1 MKFMSIDIE
10 TYSDIDINKAGVY
23 RYVDTDAFKILL
35 FAYSV
40 DGGPVQ
46 LIDLTRGDSIPK
58 EIVKAL
64 SDKSVTKWAYNANFE
79 RVALSRFLG
88 MPTGQYLDPEG
99 WKCSMVWAATLGLPM
114 GLAKVGEVL
123 ALDKQKMS
131 EGRGL
136 IYKFC
141 KPDKKTGQRVMP
153 EEFPE
158 DWETFRR
165 YNIRDV
171 ETEMGIQK
179 MISPFPCS
187 DELWQEYWTD
197 QRINDRGVEVDLTLA
212 KNAVAMDAEISEN
225 LMEKMR
231 SLTGIDN
238 PRSTSQLDMWLREH
252 GCDMVSLGKKDVA
265 QVIEETDDPLIRK
278 VLSLRLLIAKSS
290 VKKYTK
296 MLDATCSDG
305 RARGMFQFYG
315 AMRTGR
321 FAGRLLQLQNLPQ
334 NHIENIELVREL
346 ARRGD
351 LEALSVMF
359 DSVPD
364 ILSQLIRTAFVA
376 REGSRFIVADFS
388 AIEARVIAWLAG
400 EEWRMKAFADG
411 KDIYCA
417 SASAMFG
424 VPVVKHGING
434 ELRQKG
440 KVAELACIA
449 EGQLV
454 LTNHGEKTIE
464 TVTTD
469 DLVWDGEQWVAHE
482 GVIYRGIKEVMTY
495 EGLTATPDH
504 LVYVEGQK
512 EPMDFRIA
520 TTRRAHLIQTAA
532 RGAALWLGE
541 DHISREKMERK
552 IQPLLRADRMH
563 RMPRE
568 TMDRAEQSN
577 CGKIERL
584 PELLTEESYTALAR
598 QETNSSQTEM
608 HKSKGRQLQKLRR
621 QRDRVQVRV
630 CHRRGTIHSRK
641 YGTSTQGIRT
651 RSYRYQWQ
659 LRARKSEIYI
669 AQREP
674 SEQALNRSESL
685 GPEILAVQLQR
696 SNTQA
701 ETRVDQTAD
710 HSGREESCQKE
721 TQVLATYSGK
731 TRVYDIRNAGPHHR
745 YTVSGKLV
753 HNCGYGGSVGALKA
767 FGADKMGLTETE
779 MQSIVD
785 NWRASSPRIV
795 QLWWNVDRAIK
806 QTLEDG
812 TTHRTHGLM
821 FSLQKGILFI
831 RLPSGRSLAY
841 VKPRLIDGKITY
853 EGVSSNKGWAR
864 LESYGPKFV
873 ENCLAEGT
881 QVLTDRGWIEIQNV
895 TTKDA
900 LWDGEQWV
908 SHEGLINKGIQEV
921 INIDGALMTPDHKVL
936 TQEGWK
942 NAPSCK
948 GLKRYEVKQP
958 NSDRVRRVER
968 EEIPVEGKMRL
979 WERVHH
985 DCRAFFRR
993 KAEILRLLE
1002 RKANKHCKRNP
1013 QALQTPFIPC
1023 LAFNEGTLHGSYSS
1037 SLGQLWRQ
1045 GNQSLRQMA
1054 RIIREF
1060 LGGYVTNLP
1069 ERANAGQNRR
1079 EWELHSRE
1087 LQMGGLQNPV
1097 QKQTSKYTD
1106 RYTLGQDNCERG
1118 CRSFRNRGHNA
1129 PLQNTAWLDDRYL
1142 VRKTGLKKQVYD
1154 LKNAGPNHRFTIKTE
1169 AGPMIVH
1176 NCVQAISRD
1185 LLLNAMKQVGPDAR
1199 ICMHIHDELVIEA
1212 DSSVKLDDI
1221 CKKMAQVPEWA
1232 DGLLLR
1238 ADGYETKFYLK
1249 D

>member
-1 MKFMSIDIE
+1 MRFMSIDIE

-64 SDKSVTKWAYNANFE
+64 SDKSVAKWAYNANFE

-123 ALDKQKMS
+123 TLDKQKMS

-153 EEFPE
+153 EAFPE

-212 KNAVAMDAEISEN
+212 RNAVAMDAEISKN

-231 SLTGIDN
+231 SLTCIDN
-238 PRSTSQLDMWLREH
+238 PRSTSQLDLWLREH
-252 GCDMVSLGKKDVA
+252 GCAMVSLGKKDVA

-278 VLSLRLLIAKSS
+278 VLSLRLLISKSS

-400 EEWRMKAFADG
+400 EEWRMKAFAEG

-440 KVAELACIA
+440 KVAELA
-449 EGQLV
+449 
-454 LTNHGEKTIE
+454 
-464 TVTTD
+464 
-469 DLVWDGEQWVAHE
+469 
-482 GVIYRGIKEVMTY
+482 
-495 EGLTATPDH
+495 
-504 LVYVEGQK
+504 
-512 EPMDFRIA
+512 
-520 TTRRAHLIQTAA
+520 
-532 RGAALWLGE
+532 
-541 DHISREKMERK
+541 
-552 IQPLLRADRMH
+552 
-563 RMPRE
+563 
-568 TMDRAEQSN
+568 
-577 CGKIERL
+577 
-584 PELLTEESYTALAR
+584 
-598 QETNSSQTEM
+598 
-608 HKSKGRQLQKLRR
+608 
-621 QRDRVQVRV
+621 
-630 CHRRGTIHSRK
+630 
-641 YGTSTQGIRT
+641 
-651 RSYRYQWQ
+651 
-659 LRARKSEIYI
+659 
-669 AQREP
+669 
-674 SEQALNRSESL
+674 
-685 GPEILAVQLQR
+685 
-696 SNTQA
+696 
-701 ETRVDQTAD
+701 
-710 HSGREESCQKE
+710 
-721 TQVLATYSGK
+721 
-731 TRVYDIRNAGPHHR
+731 
-745 YTVSGKLV
+745 
-753 HNCGYGGSVGALKA
+753 CGYGGSVGALKA

-873 ENCLAEGT
+873 ENCLSEGT

-921 INIDGALMTPDHKVL
+921 ISIDGVLMTPDHKVL
-936 TQEGWK
+936 TKDGWK
-942 NAPSCK
+942 TASSCS
-948 GLKRYEVKQP
+948 GLEK
-958 NSDRVRRVER
+958 
-968 EEIPVEGKMRL
+968 
-979 WERVHH
+979 
-985 DCRAFFRR
+985 
-993 KAEILRLLE
+993 
-1002 RKANKHCKRNP
+1002 
-1013 QALQTPFIPC
+1013 
-1023 LAFNEGTLHGSYSS
+1023 
-1037 SLGQLWRQ
+1037 LG
-1045 GNQSLRQMA
+1045 
-1054 RIIREF
+1054 
-1060 LGGYVTNLP
+1060 
-1069 ERANAGQNRR
+1069 
-1079 EWELHSRE
+1079 
-1087 LQMGGLQNPV
+1087 
-1097 QKQTSKYTD
+1097 
-1106 RYTLGQDNCERG
+1106 RG
-1118 CRSFRNRGHNA
+1118 
-1129 PLQNTAWLDDRYL
+1129 DRYL

-1169 AGPMIVH
+1169 AGSMIVH
-1176 NCVQAISRD
+1176 NCVQGISRD
-1185 LLLNAMKQVGPDAR
+1185 LLLNAMKQVGPEVR

-1221 CKKMAQVPEWA
+1221 CQKMAQVPEWA
-1232 DGLLLR
+1232 EGLLLR

>member
-10 TYSDIDINKAGVY
+10 SYSDIDINKAGVY
-23 RYVDTDAFKILL
+23 RYVDTEEFKILL

-123 ALDKQKMS
+123 SLDKQKMS

-141 KPDKKTGQRVMP
+141 KPDKKTGHRVMP

-212 KNAVAMDAEISEN
+212 KNAVAMDAEISEK

-231 SLTGIDN
+231 ALTGIDN

-278 VLSLRLLIAKSS
+278 VLSLRLLISKSS

-334 NHIENIELVREL
+334 NHIENIGLVREL

-351 LEALSVMF
+351 LDALSVMF

-400 EEWRMKAFADG
+400 EEWRMRAFAEG

-424 VPVVKHGING
+424 VPVVKHGVNG

-440 KVAELACIA
+440 KVAELA
-449 EGQLV
+449 
-454 LTNHGEKTIE
+454 
-464 TVTTD
+464 
-469 DLVWDGEQWVAHE
+469 
-482 GVIYRGIKEVMTY
+482 
-495 EGLTATPDH
+495 
-504 LVYVEGQK
+504 
-512 EPMDFRIA
+512 
-520 TTRRAHLIQTAA
+520 
-532 RGAALWLGE
+532 
-541 DHISREKMERK
+541 
-552 IQPLLRADRMH
+552 
-563 RMPRE
+563 
-568 TMDRAEQSN
+568 
-577 CGKIERL
+577 
-584 PELLTEESYTALAR
+584 
-598 QETNSSQTEM
+598 
-608 HKSKGRQLQKLRR
+608 
-621 QRDRVQVRV
+621 
-630 CHRRGTIHSRK
+630 
-641 YGTSTQGIRT
+641 
-651 RSYRYQWQ
+651 
-659 LRARKSEIYI
+659 
-669 AQREP
+669 
-674 SEQALNRSESL
+674 
-685 GPEILAVQLQR
+685 
-696 SNTQA
+696 
-701 ETRVDQTAD
+701 
-710 HSGREESCQKE
+710 
-721 TQVLATYSGK
+721 
-731 TRVYDIRNAGPHHR
+731 
-745 YTVSGKLV
+745 
-753 HNCGYGGSVGALKA
+753 CGYGGSVGALKA

-795 QLWWNVDRAIK
+795 QLWWDVDRAIK

-908 SHEGLINKGIQEV
+908 SHDGLINKGIQEV
-921 INIDGALMTPDHKVL
+921 INIDGALMTPDHRVL

-942 NAPSCK
+942 NASSCS
-948 GLKRYEVKQP
+948 GLEK
-958 NSDRVRRVER
+958 
-968 EEIPVEGKMRL
+968 
-979 WERVHH
+979 
-985 DCRAFFRR
+985 
-993 KAEILRLLE
+993 
-1002 RKANKHCKRNP
+1002 
-1013 QALQTPFIPC
+1013 
-1023 LAFNEGTLHGSYSS
+1023 
-1037 SLGQLWRQ
+1037 LG
-1045 GNQSLRQMA
+1045 
-1054 RIIREF
+1054 
-1060 LGGYVTNLP
+1060 
-1069 ERANAGQNRR
+1069 
-1079 EWELHSRE
+1079 
-1087 LQMGGLQNPV
+1087 
-1097 QKQTSKYTD
+1097 
-1106 RYTLGQDNCERG
+1106 RG
-1118 CRSFRNRGHNA
+1118 
-1129 PLQNTAWLDDRYL
+1129 DRYL

-1176 NCVQAISRD
+1176 NCVQGISRD
-1185 LLLNAMKQVGPDAR
+1185 LLLNAMKQVGPEAR

-1212 DSSVKLDDI
+1212 DKSVKLDDI
-1221 CKKMAQVPEWA
+1221 CQKMAQVPGWA
-1232 DGLLLR
+1232 EGLLLR

>member
-1 MKFMSIDIE
+1 MSIDIE

-212 KNAVAMDAEISEN
+212 RNAVAMDAEISKK

-334 NHIENIELVREL
+334 NHIENIGLVREL

-400 EEWRMKAFADG
+400 EEWRMKAFAEG

-440 KVAELACIA
+440 KVAELA
-449 EGQLV
+449 
-454 LTNHGEKTIE
+454 
-464 TVTTD
+464 
-469 DLVWDGEQWVAHE
+469 
-482 GVIYRGIKEVMTY
+482 
-495 EGLTATPDH
+495 
-504 LVYVEGQK
+504 
-512 EPMDFRIA
+512 
-520 TTRRAHLIQTAA
+520 
-532 RGAALWLGE
+532 
-541 DHISREKMERK
+541 
-552 IQPLLRADRMH
+552 
-563 RMPRE
+563 
-568 TMDRAEQSN
+568 
-577 CGKIERL
+577 
-584 PELLTEESYTALAR
+584 
-598 QETNSSQTEM
+598 
-608 HKSKGRQLQKLRR
+608 
-621 QRDRVQVRV
+621 
-630 CHRRGTIHSRK
+630 
-641 YGTSTQGIRT
+641 
-651 RSYRYQWQ
+651 
-659 LRARKSEIYI
+659 
-669 AQREP
+669 
-674 SEQALNRSESL
+674 
-685 GPEILAVQLQR
+685 
-696 SNTQA
+696 
-701 ETRVDQTAD
+701 
-710 HSGREESCQKE
+710 
-721 TQVLATYSGK
+721 
-731 TRVYDIRNAGPHHR
+731 
-745 YTVSGKLV
+745 
-753 HNCGYGGSVGALKA
+753 CGYGGSVGALKA

-873 ENCLAEGT
+873 ENIT
-881 QVLTDRGWIEIQNV
+881 
-895 TTKDA
+895 
-900 LWDGEQWV
+900 
-908 SHEGLINKGIQEV
+908 
-921 INIDGALMTPDHKVL
+921 
-936 TQEGWK
+936 
-942 NAPSCK
+942 
-948 GLKRYEVKQP
+948 
-958 NSDRVRRVER
+958 
-968 EEIPVEGKMRL
+968 
-979 WERVHH
+979 
-985 DCRAFFRR
+985 
-993 KAEILRLLE
+993 
-1002 RKANKHCKRNP
+1002 
-1013 QALQTPFIPC
+1013 
-1023 LAFNEGTLHGSYSS
+1023 
-1037 SLGQLWRQ
+1037 
-1045 GNQSLRQMA
+1045 
-1054 RIIREF
+1054 
-1060 LGGYVTNLP
+1060 
-1069 ERANAGQNRR
+1069 
-1079 EWELHSRE
+1079 
-1087 LQMGGLQNPV
+1087 
-1097 QKQTSKYTD
+1097 
-1106 RYTLGQDNCERG
+1106 
-1118 CRSFRNRGHNA
+1118 
-1129 PLQNTAWLDDRYL
+1129 
-1142 VRKTGLKKQVYD
+1142 
-1154 LKNAGPNHRFTIKTE
+1154 
-1169 AGPMIVH
+1169 
-1176 NCVQAISRD
+1176 QAISRD
-1185 LLLNAMKQVGPDAR
+1185 LLLNAMKQVGPEVR

-1212 DSSVKLDDI
+1212 DNSVKLDDI

>member
-1 MKFMSIDIE
+1 MRFMSIDIE

-46 LIDLTRGDSIPK
+46 LIDLTRGDCIPK

-64 SDKSVTKWAYNANFE
+64 IDKSVTKWAYNANFE

-114 GLAKVGEVL
+114 GLAKVGEIL
-123 ALDKQKMS
+123 TLDKQKMS

-212 KNAVAMDAEISEN
+212 KNAVAMDAEISKN

-278 VLSLRLLIAKSS
+278 VLSLRLLISKSS

-334 NHIENIELVREL
+334 NHIENIGLVREL

-351 LEALSVMF
+351 LDALSVMF

-364 ILSQLIRTAFVA
+364 VLSQLIRTAFVA

-400 EEWRMKAFADG
+400 EEWRMKAFAEG

-440 KVAELACIA
+440 KVAELAC
-449 EGQLV
+449 
-454 LTNHGEKTIE
+454 
-464 TVTTD
+464 
-469 DLVWDGEQWVAHE
+469 
-482 GVIYRGIKEVMTY
+482 
-495 EGLTATPDH
+495 
-504 LVYVEGQK
+504 
-512 EPMDFRIA
+512 
-520 TTRRAHLIQTAA
+520 
-532 RGAALWLGE
+532 
-541 DHISREKMERK
+541 
-552 IQPLLRADRMH
+552 
-563 RMPRE
+563 
-568 TMDRAEQSN
+568 
-577 CGKIERL
+577 
-584 PELLTEESYTALAR
+584 
-598 QETNSSQTEM
+598 
-608 HKSKGRQLQKLRR
+608 
-621 QRDRVQVRV
+621 
-630 CHRRGTIHSRK
+630 
-641 YGTSTQGIRT
+641 
-651 RSYRYQWQ
+651 
-659 LRARKSEIYI
+659 
-669 AQREP
+669 
-674 SEQALNRSESL
+674 
-685 GPEILAVQLQR
+685 
-696 SNTQA
+696 
-701 ETRVDQTAD
+701 
-710 HSGREESCQKE
+710 
-721 TQVLATYSGK
+721 
-731 TRVYDIRNAGPHHR
+731 
-745 YTVSGKLV
+745 
-753 HNCGYGGSVGALKA
+753 GYGGSVGALKA
-767 FGADKMGLTETE
+767 FGADKMGLTEPE

-795 QLWWNVDRAIK
+795 QLWWDVDRAIK

-873 ENCLAEGT
+873 ENIT
-881 QVLTDRGWIEIQNV
+881 
-895 TTKDA
+895 
-900 LWDGEQWV
+900 
-908 SHEGLINKGIQEV
+908 
-921 INIDGALMTPDHKVL
+921 
-936 TQEGWK
+936 
-942 NAPSCK
+942 
-948 GLKRYEVKQP
+948 
-958 NSDRVRRVER
+958 
-968 EEIPVEGKMRL
+968 
-979 WERVHH
+979 
-985 DCRAFFRR
+985 
-993 KAEILRLLE
+993 
-1002 RKANKHCKRNP
+1002 
-1013 QALQTPFIPC
+1013 
-1023 LAFNEGTLHGSYSS
+1023 
-1037 SLGQLWRQ
+1037 
-1045 GNQSLRQMA
+1045 
-1054 RIIREF
+1054 
-1060 LGGYVTNLP
+1060 
-1069 ERANAGQNRR
+1069 
-1079 EWELHSRE
+1079 
-1087 LQMGGLQNPV
+1087 
-1097 QKQTSKYTD
+1097 
-1106 RYTLGQDNCERG
+1106 
-1118 CRSFRNRGHNA
+1118 
-1129 PLQNTAWLDDRYL
+1129 
-1142 VRKTGLKKQVYD
+1142 
-1154 LKNAGPNHRFTIKTE
+1154 
-1169 AGPMIVH
+1169 
-1176 NCVQAISRD
+1176 QAISRD

-1221 CKKMAQVPEWA
+1221 CQKMAQVPEWA
-1232 DGLLLR
+1232 EGLLLR

>member
-141 KPDKKTGQRVMP
+141 KPDKKTGQRVLP
-153 EEFPE
+153 EDFPE

-212 KNAVAMDAEISEN
+212 KNAVAMDAEISKN

-278 VLSLRLLIAKSS
+278 VLSLRLLISKSS

-334 NHIENIELVREL
+334 NHIENIGLVREL

-400 EEWRMKAFADG
+400 EEWRMKAFAEG

-440 KVAELACIA
+440 KVAELA
-449 EGQLV
+449 
-454 LTNHGEKTIE
+454 
-464 TVTTD
+464 
-469 DLVWDGEQWVAHE
+469 
-482 GVIYRGIKEVMTY
+482 
-495 EGLTATPDH
+495 
-504 LVYVEGQK
+504 
-512 EPMDFRIA
+512 
-520 TTRRAHLIQTAA
+520 
-532 RGAALWLGE
+532 
-541 DHISREKMERK
+541 
-552 IQPLLRADRMH
+552 
-563 RMPRE
+563 
-568 TMDRAEQSN
+568 
-577 CGKIERL
+577 
-584 PELLTEESYTALAR
+584 
-598 QETNSSQTEM
+598 
-608 HKSKGRQLQKLRR
+608 
-621 QRDRVQVRV
+621 
-630 CHRRGTIHSRK
+630 
-641 YGTSTQGIRT
+641 
-651 RSYRYQWQ
+651 
-659 LRARKSEIYI
+659 
-669 AQREP
+669 
-674 SEQALNRSESL
+674 
-685 GPEILAVQLQR
+685 
-696 SNTQA
+696 
-701 ETRVDQTAD
+701 
-710 HSGREESCQKE
+710 
-721 TQVLATYSGK
+721 
-731 TRVYDIRNAGPHHR
+731 
-745 YTVSGKLV
+745 
-753 HNCGYGGSVGALKA
+753 CGYGGSVGALKA

-812 TTHRTHGLM
+812 TAHRTHGLM

-873 ENCLAEGT
+873 ENIT
-881 QVLTDRGWIEIQNV
+881 
-895 TTKDA
+895 
-900 LWDGEQWV
+900 
-908 SHEGLINKGIQEV
+908 
-921 INIDGALMTPDHKVL
+921 
-936 TQEGWK
+936 
-942 NAPSCK
+942 
-948 GLKRYEVKQP
+948 
-958 NSDRVRRVER
+958 
-968 EEIPVEGKMRL
+968 
-979 WERVHH
+979 
-985 DCRAFFRR
+985 
-993 KAEILRLLE
+993 
-1002 RKANKHCKRNP
+1002 
-1013 QALQTPFIPC
+1013 
-1023 LAFNEGTLHGSYSS
+1023 
-1037 SLGQLWRQ
+1037 
-1045 GNQSLRQMA
+1045 
-1054 RIIREF
+1054 
-1060 LGGYVTNLP
+1060 
-1069 ERANAGQNRR
+1069 
-1079 EWELHSRE
+1079 
-1087 LQMGGLQNPV
+1087 
-1097 QKQTSKYTD
+1097 
-1106 RYTLGQDNCERG
+1106 
-1118 CRSFRNRGHNA
+1118 
-1129 PLQNTAWLDDRYL
+1129 
-1142 VRKTGLKKQVYD
+1142 
-1154 LKNAGPNHRFTIKTE
+1154 
-1169 AGPMIVH
+1169 
-1176 NCVQAISRD
+1176 QAISRD

-1221 CKKMAQVPEWA
+1221 CQKMAQVPEWA
-1232 DGLLLR
+1232 EGLLLR

>member
-58 EIVKAL
+58 VIVNAL
-64 SDKSVTKWAYNANFE
+64 SDKSITKWAYNANFE

-99 WKCSMVWAATLGLPM
+99 WKCSMVCAATLGLPM

-141 KPDKKTGQRVMP
+141 KPDKKTGQRVLP
-153 EEFPE
+153 EDFPE

-212 KNAVAMDAEISEN
+212 KNAVAMDAEISKN

-334 NHIENIELVREL
+334 NHIENIELIREL

-351 LEALSVMF
+351 LDALSVMF

-400 EEWRMKAFADG
+400 EEWRMKAFAEG

-454 LTNHGEKTIE
+454 LTNHGEKPIE

-469 DLVWDGEQWVAHE
+469 DLVWDGEQWVVHE
-482 GVIYRGIKEVMTY
+482 GIIYKGIRTVYTY
-495 EGLTATPDH
+495 QGLTATLDH
-504 LVYVEGQK
+504 LVFLNDSSKPVMLQEAVAYRKDLKDATQEKK
-512 EPMDFRIA
+512 EIDKRKECSVA
-520 TTRRAHLIQTAA
+520 TA
-532 RGAALWLGE
+532 
-541 DHISREKMERK
+541 K
-552 IQPLLRADRMH
+552 
-563 RMPRE
+563 
-568 TMDRAEQSN
+568 
-577 CGKIERL
+577 
-584 PELLTEESYTALAR
+584 
-598 QETNSSQTEM
+598 
-608 HKSKGRQLQKLRR
+608 
-621 QRDRVQVRV
+621 
-630 CHRRGTIHSRK
+630 
-641 YGTSTQGIRT
+641 
-651 RSYRYQWQ
+651 
-659 LRARKSEIYI
+659 
-669 AQREP
+669 
-674 SEQALNRSESL
+674 
-685 GPEILAVQLQR
+685 
-696 SNTQA
+696 
-701 ETRVDQTAD
+701 
-710 HSGREESCQKE
+710 
-721 TQVLATYSGK
+721 
-731 TRVYDIRNAGPHHR
+731 VYDIMDAGPHHR
-745 YTVSGKLV
+745 YTVEGKLV

-795 QLWWNVDRAIK
+795 QLWWDVDRAIK

-921 INIDGALMTPDHKVL
+921 ISIDGALMTPDHKVL
-936 TQEGWK
+936 TKEGWK
-942 NAPSCK
+942 TASSCS
-948 GLKRYEVKQP
+948 GLEK
-958 NSDRVRRVER
+958 
-968 EEIPVEGKMRL
+968 
-979 WERVHH
+979 
-985 DCRAFFRR
+985 
-993 KAEILRLLE
+993 
-1002 RKANKHCKRNP
+1002 
-1013 QALQTPFIPC
+1013 
-1023 LAFNEGTLHGSYSS
+1023 
-1037 SLGQLWRQ
+1037 LG
-1045 GNQSLRQMA
+1045 
-1054 RIIREF
+1054 
-1060 LGGYVTNLP
+1060 
-1069 ERANAGQNRR
+1069 
-1079 EWELHSRE
+1079 
-1087 LQMGGLQNPV
+1087 
-1097 QKQTSKYTD
+1097 
-1106 RYTLGQDNCERG
+1106 RG
-1118 CRSFRNRGHNA
+1118 D
-1129 PLQNTAWLDDRYL
+1129 QYL

-1154 LKNAGPNHRFTIKTE
+1154 LKNAGPNHRFTIRTE

-1176 NCVQAISRD
+1176 NCVQGISRD
-1185 LLLNAMKQVGPDAR
+1185 LLLNAMKQVGPEAR

-1212 DSSVKLDDI
+1212 DKSVKLDDI
-1221 CKKMAQVPEWA
+1221 CQKMAQVPEWA
-1232 DGLLLR
+1232 EGLLLR

>member
-1 MKFMSIDIE
+1 MRFMSIDIE

-123 ALDKQKMS
+123 SLDKQKMS

-141 KPDKKTGQRVMP
+141 KPDKKTGHRVMP

-212 KNAVAMDAEISEN
+212 KNAVAMDAEISKN

-278 VLSLRLLIAKSS
+278 VLSLRLLISKSS

-351 LEALSVMF
+351 LDTLSVMF

-400 EEWRMKAFADG
+400 EEWRMKAFAEG

-424 VPVVKHGING
+424 VPVVKHGVNG

-440 KVAELACIA
+440 KVAELA
-449 EGQLV
+449 
-454 LTNHGEKTIE
+454 
-464 TVTTD
+464 
-469 DLVWDGEQWVAHE
+469 
-482 GVIYRGIKEVMTY
+482 
-495 EGLTATPDH
+495 
-504 LVYVEGQK
+504 
-512 EPMDFRIA
+512 
-520 TTRRAHLIQTAA
+520 
-532 RGAALWLGE
+532 
-541 DHISREKMERK
+541 
-552 IQPLLRADRMH
+552 
-563 RMPRE
+563 
-568 TMDRAEQSN
+568 
-577 CGKIERL
+577 
-584 PELLTEESYTALAR
+584 
-598 QETNSSQTEM
+598 
-608 HKSKGRQLQKLRR
+608 
-621 QRDRVQVRV
+621 
-630 CHRRGTIHSRK
+630 
-641 YGTSTQGIRT
+641 
-651 RSYRYQWQ
+651 
-659 LRARKSEIYI
+659 
-669 AQREP
+669 
-674 SEQALNRSESL
+674 
-685 GPEILAVQLQR
+685 
-696 SNTQA
+696 
-701 ETRVDQTAD
+701 
-710 HSGREESCQKE
+710 
-721 TQVLATYSGK
+721 
-731 TRVYDIRNAGPHHR
+731 
-745 YTVSGKLV
+745 
-753 HNCGYGGSVGALKA
+753 CGYGGSVGALKA

-795 QLWWNVDRAIK
+795 QLWWDVDRAIK

-873 ENCLAEGT
+873 ENC
-881 QVLTDRGWIEIQNV
+881 V
-895 TTKDA
+895 
-900 LWDGEQWV
+900 
-908 SHEGLINKGIQEV
+908 
-921 INIDGALMTPDHKVL
+921 
-936 TQEGWK
+936 
-942 NAPSCK
+942 
-948 GLKRYEVKQP
+948 
-958 NSDRVRRVER
+958 
-968 EEIPVEGKMRL
+968 
-979 WERVHH
+979 
-985 DCRAFFRR
+985 
-993 KAEILRLLE
+993 
-1002 RKANKHCKRNP
+1002 
-1013 QALQTPFIPC
+1013 
-1023 LAFNEGTLHGSYSS
+1023 
-1037 SLGQLWRQ
+1037 Q
-1045 GNQSLRQMA
+1045 G
-1054 RIIREF
+1054 
-1060 LGGYVTNLP
+1060 
-1069 ERANAGQNRR
+1069 
-1079 EWELHSRE
+1079 
-1087 LQMGGLQNPV
+1087 
-1097 QKQTSKYTD
+1097 
-1106 RYTLGQDNCERG
+1106 
-1118 CRSFRNRGHNA
+1118 
-1129 PLQNTAWLDDRYL
+1129 
-1142 VRKTGLKKQVYD
+1142 
-1154 LKNAGPNHRFTIKTE
+1154 
-1169 AGPMIVH
+1169 
-1176 NCVQAISRD
+1176 ISRD
-1185 LLLNAMKQVGPDAR
+1185 LLLNAMKQVGPEAR

-1232 DGLLLR
+1232 EGLLLR

>member
-1 MKFMSIDIE
+1 MRFMSIDIE

-212 KNAVAMDAEISEN
+212 RNAVAMDAEISKK

-334 NHIENIELVREL
+334 NHIENIGLVREL

-400 EEWRMKAFADG
+400 EEWRMKAFAEG

-440 KVAELACIA
+440 KVAELA
-449 EGQLV
+449 
-454 LTNHGEKTIE
+454 
-464 TVTTD
+464 
-469 DLVWDGEQWVAHE
+469 
-482 GVIYRGIKEVMTY
+482 
-495 EGLTATPDH
+495 
-504 LVYVEGQK
+504 
-512 EPMDFRIA
+512 
-520 TTRRAHLIQTAA
+520 
-532 RGAALWLGE
+532 
-541 DHISREKMERK
+541 
-552 IQPLLRADRMH
+552 
-563 RMPRE
+563 
-568 TMDRAEQSN
+568 
-577 CGKIERL
+577 
-584 PELLTEESYTALAR
+584 
-598 QETNSSQTEM
+598 
-608 HKSKGRQLQKLRR
+608 
-621 QRDRVQVRV
+621 
-630 CHRRGTIHSRK
+630 
-641 YGTSTQGIRT
+641 
-651 RSYRYQWQ
+651 
-659 LRARKSEIYI
+659 
-669 AQREP
+669 
-674 SEQALNRSESL
+674 
-685 GPEILAVQLQR
+685 
-696 SNTQA
+696 
-701 ETRVDQTAD
+701 
-710 HSGREESCQKE
+710 
-721 TQVLATYSGK
+721 
-731 TRVYDIRNAGPHHR
+731 
-745 YTVSGKLV
+745 
-753 HNCGYGGSVGALKA
+753 CGYGGSVGALKA

-873 ENCLAEGT
+873 ENIT
-881 QVLTDRGWIEIQNV
+881 
-895 TTKDA
+895 
-900 LWDGEQWV
+900 
-908 SHEGLINKGIQEV
+908 
-921 INIDGALMTPDHKVL
+921 
-936 TQEGWK
+936 
-942 NAPSCK
+942 
-948 GLKRYEVKQP
+948 
-958 NSDRVRRVER
+958 
-968 EEIPVEGKMRL
+968 
-979 WERVHH
+979 
-985 DCRAFFRR
+985 
-993 KAEILRLLE
+993 
-1002 RKANKHCKRNP
+1002 
-1013 QALQTPFIPC
+1013 
-1023 LAFNEGTLHGSYSS
+1023 
-1037 SLGQLWRQ
+1037 
-1045 GNQSLRQMA
+1045 
-1054 RIIREF
+1054 
-1060 LGGYVTNLP
+1060 
-1069 ERANAGQNRR
+1069 
-1079 EWELHSRE
+1079 
-1087 LQMGGLQNPV
+1087 
-1097 QKQTSKYTD
+1097 
-1106 RYTLGQDNCERG
+1106 
-1118 CRSFRNRGHNA
+1118 
-1129 PLQNTAWLDDRYL
+1129 
-1142 VRKTGLKKQVYD
+1142 
-1154 LKNAGPNHRFTIKTE
+1154 
-1169 AGPMIVH
+1169 
-1176 NCVQAISRD
+1176 QAISRD
-1185 LLLNAMKQVGPDAR
+1185 LLLNAMKQVGPEVR

-1212 DSSVKLDDI
+1212 DNSVKLDDI

>member
-1 MKFMSIDIE
+1 MRFMSIDIE

-46 LIDLTRGDSIPK
+46 LVDLTRGDSIPK

-64 SDKSVTKWAYNANFE
+64 SEKSITKWAYNANFE

-88 MPTGQYLDPEG
+88 MPTGQYLDPVG

-141 KPDKKTGQRVMP
+141 KPDKKTGLRVMP

-165 YNIRDV
+165 YNIKDV

-197 QRINDRGVEVDLTLA
+197 QQINDRGVEVDLTLA
-212 KNAVAMDAEISEN
+212 RNAVAMDAEISEN

-238 PRSTSQLDMWLREH
+238 PISTSQLDMWLREH

-278 VLSLRLLIAKSS
+278 VLSLRLLISKSS

-315 AMRTGR
+315 ALRTGR

-334 NHIENIELVREL
+334 NHIENIGLVREL

-400 EEWRMKAFADG
+400 EDWRMKAFAEG

-440 KVAELACIA
+440 KVAELA
-449 EGQLV
+449 
-454 LTNHGEKTIE
+454 
-464 TVTTD
+464 
-469 DLVWDGEQWVAHE
+469 
-482 GVIYRGIKEVMTY
+482 
-495 EGLTATPDH
+495 
-504 LVYVEGQK
+504 
-512 EPMDFRIA
+512 
-520 TTRRAHLIQTAA
+520 
-532 RGAALWLGE
+532 
-541 DHISREKMERK
+541 
-552 IQPLLRADRMH
+552 
-563 RMPRE
+563 
-568 TMDRAEQSN
+568 
-577 CGKIERL
+577 
-584 PELLTEESYTALAR
+584 
-598 QETNSSQTEM
+598 
-608 HKSKGRQLQKLRR
+608 
-621 QRDRVQVRV
+621 
-630 CHRRGTIHSRK
+630 
-641 YGTSTQGIRT
+641 
-651 RSYRYQWQ
+651 
-659 LRARKSEIYI
+659 
-669 AQREP
+669 
-674 SEQALNRSESL
+674 
-685 GPEILAVQLQR
+685 
-696 SNTQA
+696 
-701 ETRVDQTAD
+701 
-710 HSGREESCQKE
+710 
-721 TQVLATYSGK
+721 
-731 TRVYDIRNAGPHHR
+731 
-745 YTVSGKLV
+745 
-753 HNCGYGGSVGALKA
+753 CGYGGSVGALKA

-873 ENCLAEGT
+873 ENIT
-881 QVLTDRGWIEIQNV
+881 
-895 TTKDA
+895 
-900 LWDGEQWV
+900 
-908 SHEGLINKGIQEV
+908 
-921 INIDGALMTPDHKVL
+921 
-936 TQEGWK
+936 
-942 NAPSCK
+942 
-948 GLKRYEVKQP
+948 
-958 NSDRVRRVER
+958 
-968 EEIPVEGKMRL
+968 
-979 WERVHH
+979 
-985 DCRAFFRR
+985 
-993 KAEILRLLE
+993 
-1002 RKANKHCKRNP
+1002 
-1013 QALQTPFIPC
+1013 
-1023 LAFNEGTLHGSYSS
+1023 
-1037 SLGQLWRQ
+1037 
-1045 GNQSLRQMA
+1045 
-1054 RIIREF
+1054 
-1060 LGGYVTNLP
+1060 
-1069 ERANAGQNRR
+1069 
-1079 EWELHSRE
+1079 
-1087 LQMGGLQNPV
+1087 
-1097 QKQTSKYTD
+1097 
-1106 RYTLGQDNCERG
+1106 
-1118 CRSFRNRGHNA
+1118 
-1129 PLQNTAWLDDRYL
+1129 
-1142 VRKTGLKKQVYD
+1142 
-1154 LKNAGPNHRFTIKTE
+1154 
-1169 AGPMIVH
+1169 
-1176 NCVQAISRD
+1176 QAISRD

-1221 CKKMAQVPEWA
+1221 CQKMAQVPEWA
-1232 DGLLLR
+1232 EGLLLR

>member
-141 KPDKKTGQRVMP
+141 KPDKKTGQRVLP
-153 EEFPE
+153 EDFPE

-212 KNAVAMDAEISEN
+212 KNAVAMDAEISKN

-231 SLTGIDN
+231 ALTGIDN

-334 NHIENIELVREL
+334 NHIENIELIREL

-351 LEALSVMF
+351 LDALSVMF

-400 EEWRMKAFADG
+400 EEWRMKAFAEG

-440 KVAELACIA
+440 KVAELA
-449 EGQLV
+449 
-454 LTNHGEKTIE
+454 
-464 TVTTD
+464 
-469 DLVWDGEQWVAHE
+469 
-482 GVIYRGIKEVMTY
+482 
-495 EGLTATPDH
+495 
-504 LVYVEGQK
+504 
-512 EPMDFRIA
+512 
-520 TTRRAHLIQTAA
+520 
-532 RGAALWLGE
+532 
-541 DHISREKMERK
+541 
-552 IQPLLRADRMH
+552 
-563 RMPRE
+563 
-568 TMDRAEQSN
+568 
-577 CGKIERL
+577 
-584 PELLTEESYTALAR
+584 
-598 QETNSSQTEM
+598 
-608 HKSKGRQLQKLRR
+608 
-621 QRDRVQVRV
+621 
-630 CHRRGTIHSRK
+630 
-641 YGTSTQGIRT
+641 
-651 RSYRYQWQ
+651 
-659 LRARKSEIYI
+659 
-669 AQREP
+669 
-674 SEQALNRSESL
+674 
-685 GPEILAVQLQR
+685 
-696 SNTQA
+696 
-701 ETRVDQTAD
+701 
-710 HSGREESCQKE
+710 
-721 TQVLATYSGK
+721 
-731 TRVYDIRNAGPHHR
+731 
-745 YTVSGKLV
+745 
-753 HNCGYGGSVGALKA
+753 CGYGGSVGALKA

-795 QLWWNVDRAIK
+795 QLWWDVDSAIR

-873 ENCLAEGT
+873 ENC
-881 QVLTDRGWIEIQNV
+881 V
-895 TTKDA
+895 
-900 LWDGEQWV
+900 
-908 SHEGLINKGIQEV
+908 
-921 INIDGALMTPDHKVL
+921 
-936 TQEGWK
+936 
-942 NAPSCK
+942 
-948 GLKRYEVKQP
+948 
-958 NSDRVRRVER
+958 
-968 EEIPVEGKMRL
+968 
-979 WERVHH
+979 
-985 DCRAFFRR
+985 
-993 KAEILRLLE
+993 
-1002 RKANKHCKRNP
+1002 
-1013 QALQTPFIPC
+1013 
-1023 LAFNEGTLHGSYSS
+1023 
-1037 SLGQLWRQ
+1037 Q
-1045 GNQSLRQMA
+1045 G
-1054 RIIREF
+1054 
-1060 LGGYVTNLP
+1060 
-1069 ERANAGQNRR
+1069 
-1079 EWELHSRE
+1079 
-1087 LQMGGLQNPV
+1087 
-1097 QKQTSKYTD
+1097 
-1106 RYTLGQDNCERG
+1106 
-1118 CRSFRNRGHNA
+1118 
-1129 PLQNTAWLDDRYL
+1129 
-1142 VRKTGLKKQVYD
+1142 
-1154 LKNAGPNHRFTIKTE
+1154 
-1169 AGPMIVH
+1169 
-1176 NCVQAISRD
+1176 ISRD
-1185 LLLNAMKQVGPDAR
+1185 LLLNAMKQVGPETR

-1212 DSSVKLDDI
+1212 DDSVKLDDI

-1232 DGLLLR
+1232 EGLLLR

>member
-10 TYSDIDINKAGVY
+10 SYSDIDINKAGVY
-23 RYVDTDAFKILL
+23 RYVDTEEFKILL

-46 LIDLTRGDSIPK
+46 LIDLTRGDIIPK

-123 ALDKQKMS
+123 SLDKQKMS

-141 KPDKKTGQRVMP
+141 KPDKKTGHRVMP

-212 KNAVAMDAEISEN
+212 KNAVAMDAEISKN

-238 PRSTSQLDMWLREH
+238 PRSTAQLDLWLREH

-278 VLSLRLLIAKSS
+278 VLSLRLLISKSS

-334 NHIENIELVREL
+334 NHIENIGLVREL

-351 LEALSVMF
+351 LDALSVMF

-400 EEWRMKAFADG
+400 EEWRMKAFAEG

-454 LTNHGEKTIE
+454 LTNHGEKPIE

-469 DLVWDGEQWVAHE
+469 DLVWDGEQWVTHE
-482 GVIYRGIKEVMTY
+482 GVIYKGIKTVYTY
-495 EGLTATPDH
+495 QGLTATLDH
-504 LVYVEGQK
+504 QVFINDSSKPVMLQEAVAYRKDLKDATQEKK
-512 EPMDFRIA
+512 EIDKIKECSVA
-520 TTRRAHLIQTAA
+520 TA
-532 RGAALWLGE
+532 
-541 DHISREKMERK
+541 K
-552 IQPLLRADRMH
+552 
-563 RMPRE
+563 
-568 TMDRAEQSN
+568 
-577 CGKIERL
+577 
-584 PELLTEESYTALAR
+584 
-598 QETNSSQTEM
+598 
-608 HKSKGRQLQKLRR
+608 
-621 QRDRVQVRV
+621 
-630 CHRRGTIHSRK
+630 
-641 YGTSTQGIRT
+641 
-651 RSYRYQWQ
+651 
-659 LRARKSEIYI
+659 
-669 AQREP
+669 
-674 SEQALNRSESL
+674 
-685 GPEILAVQLQR
+685 
-696 SNTQA
+696 
-701 ETRVDQTAD
+701 
-710 HSGREESCQKE
+710 
-721 TQVLATYSGK
+721 
-731 TRVYDIRNAGPHHR
+731 VYDIMNAGPHHR

-795 QLWWNVDRAIK
+795 QLWWDVDRAIK
-806 QTLEDG
+806 QTLGDG

-841 VKPRLIDGKITY
+841 VRPRLIDGKITY

-873 ENCLAEGT
+873 ENCIAEGT

-921 INIDGALMTPDHKVL
+921 INIDGVLMTPDHKVL
-936 TQEGWK
+936 TKDGWK
-942 NAPSCK
+942 TASSCS
-948 GLKRYEVKQP
+948 GLEK
-958 NSDRVRRVER
+958 
-968 EEIPVEGKMRL
+968 
-979 WERVHH
+979 
-985 DCRAFFRR
+985 
-993 KAEILRLLE
+993 
-1002 RKANKHCKRNP
+1002 
-1013 QALQTPFIPC
+1013 
-1023 LAFNEGTLHGSYSS
+1023 
-1037 SLGQLWRQ
+1037 LG
-1045 GNQSLRQMA
+1045 
-1054 RIIREF
+1054 
-1060 LGGYVTNLP
+1060 
-1069 ERANAGQNRR
+1069 
-1079 EWELHSRE
+1079 
-1087 LQMGGLQNPV
+1087 MG
-1097 QKQTSKYTD
+1097 
-1106 RYTLGQDNCERG
+1106 
-1118 CRSFRNRGHNA
+1118 
-1129 PLQNTAWLDDRYL
+1129 DRYL

-1154 LKNAGPNHRFTIKTE
+1154 LKNAGPNHRFTIKTA

-1176 NCVQAISRD
+1176 NCVQGISRD

-1232 DGLLLR
+1232 EGLLLR
-1238 ADGYETKFYLK
+1238 ADGYETQFYLK

>member
-1 MKFMSIDIE
+1 MKSISIDIE
-10 TYSDIDINKAGVY
+10 SYSDIDINKAGVY

-123 ALDKQKMS
+123 SLDKQKMS
-131 EGRGL
+131 EGRDL
-136 IYKFC
+136 IRKFC
-141 KPDKKTGQRVMP
+141 IPNKKTGERLMP
-153 EEFPE
+153 EEAPE

-187 DELWQEYWTD
+187 DELWQEYWID

-212 KNAVAMDAEISEN
+212 KSAVEMSGVLSQDLKER
-225 LMEKMR
+225 MR
-231 SLTGIDN
+231 DLTGLEN
-238 PRSTSQLDMWLREH
+238 PNSTAQLDLWLREH
-252 GCDMVSLGKKDVA
+252 GVDMESLGKKEVTT
-265 QVIEETDDPLIRK
+265 VIDETDNPIIK
-278 VLSLRLLIAKSS
+278 EVLQLRLQSAKSS
-290 VKKYTK
+290 VKKYET
-296 MLDATCSDG
+296 MLRATCSDG

-334 NHIENIELVREL
+334 NHIENIGLVREL

-351 LEALSVMF
+351 LDALSVMF

-400 EEWRMKAFADG
+400 EEWRMKAFAEG

-424 VPVVKHGING
+424 VPVVKHGVNG

-440 KVAELACIA
+440 KVAELA
-449 EGQLV
+449 
-454 LTNHGEKTIE
+454 
-464 TVTTD
+464 
-469 DLVWDGEQWVAHE
+469 
-482 GVIYRGIKEVMTY
+482 
-495 EGLTATPDH
+495 
-504 LVYVEGQK
+504 
-512 EPMDFRIA
+512 
-520 TTRRAHLIQTAA
+520 
-532 RGAALWLGE
+532 
-541 DHISREKMERK
+541 
-552 IQPLLRADRMH
+552 
-563 RMPRE
+563 
-568 TMDRAEQSN
+568 
-577 CGKIERL
+577 
-584 PELLTEESYTALAR
+584 
-598 QETNSSQTEM
+598 
-608 HKSKGRQLQKLRR
+608 
-621 QRDRVQVRV
+621 
-630 CHRRGTIHSRK
+630 
-641 YGTSTQGIRT
+641 
-651 RSYRYQWQ
+651 
-659 LRARKSEIYI
+659 
-669 AQREP
+669 
-674 SEQALNRSESL
+674 
-685 GPEILAVQLQR
+685 
-696 SNTQA
+696 
-701 ETRVDQTAD
+701 
-710 HSGREESCQKE
+710 
-721 TQVLATYSGK
+721 
-731 TRVYDIRNAGPHHR
+731 
-745 YTVSGKLV
+745 
-753 HNCGYGGSVGALKA
+753 CGYGGSVGALKA

-795 QLWWNVDRAIK
+795 QLWWDVDRAIK

-821 FSLQKGILFI
+821 FSLQKSILFI

-853 EGVSSNKGWAR
+853 EGVSSNKGWSR

-921 INIDGALMTPDHKVL
+921 INIDGALMTPDHRVL

-942 NAPSCK
+942 NASSCE
-948 GLKRYEVKQP
+948 GLKRHEVKLP
-958 NSDRVRRVER
+958 NSDRVCRVER

-993 KAEILRLLE
+993 KAEILRLHE
-1002 RKANKHCKRNP
+1002 RKANKHCKRNS
-1013 QALQTPFIPC
+1013 QALQAPFIPC
-1023 LAFNEGTLHGSYSS
+1023 MAFNEGTLHGSYSS
-1037 SLGQLWRQ
+1037 SLGQLWWQ

-1054 RIIREF
+1054 GIIREF

-1069 ERANAGQNRR
+1069 GRANTRQNRC
-1079 EWELHSRE
+1079 EWGLHSRE
-1087 LQMGGLQNPV
+1087 LQMGGLQNPG
-1097 QKQTSKYTD
+1097 QEQTSKYTD
-1106 RYTLGQDNCERG
+1106 RYTLGENYSEGSGREIG
-1118 CRSFRNRGHNA
+1118 NRKYNPA
-1129 PLQNTAWLDDRYL
+1129 LQTASWLDNGYI
-1142 VRKTGLKKQVYD
+1142 VHKAGLKKQVYD

-1176 NCVQAISRD
+1176 NCVQGISRD

-1232 DGLLLR
+1232 EGLLLR

>member
-1 MKFMSIDIE
+1 MRFMSIDIE

-58 EIVKAL
+58 EIVNAL

-88 MPTGQYLDPEG
+88 MPTGQYLDPVG

-141 KPDKKTGQRVMP
+141 KPDKKTGLRVMP

-197 QRINDRGVEVDLTLA
+197 QQINDRGVEVDLTLA
-212 KNAVAMDAEISEN
+212 RNAVAMDAEISKK

-278 VLSLRLLIAKSS
+278 VLSLRLLISKSS

-334 NHIENIELVREL
+334 NHIENIGLVREL

-400 EEWRMKAFADG
+400 EEWRMKAFAEG

-440 KVAELACIA
+440 KVAELA
-449 EGQLV
+449 
-454 LTNHGEKTIE
+454 
-464 TVTTD
+464 
-469 DLVWDGEQWVAHE
+469 
-482 GVIYRGIKEVMTY
+482 
-495 EGLTATPDH
+495 
-504 LVYVEGQK
+504 
-512 EPMDFRIA
+512 
-520 TTRRAHLIQTAA
+520 
-532 RGAALWLGE
+532 
-541 DHISREKMERK
+541 
-552 IQPLLRADRMH
+552 
-563 RMPRE
+563 
-568 TMDRAEQSN
+568 
-577 CGKIERL
+577 
-584 PELLTEESYTALAR
+584 
-598 QETNSSQTEM
+598 
-608 HKSKGRQLQKLRR
+608 
-621 QRDRVQVRV
+621 
-630 CHRRGTIHSRK
+630 
-641 YGTSTQGIRT
+641 
-651 RSYRYQWQ
+651 
-659 LRARKSEIYI
+659 
-669 AQREP
+669 
-674 SEQALNRSESL
+674 
-685 GPEILAVQLQR
+685 
-696 SNTQA
+696 
-701 ETRVDQTAD
+701 
-710 HSGREESCQKE
+710 
-721 TQVLATYSGK
+721 
-731 TRVYDIRNAGPHHR
+731 
-745 YTVSGKLV
+745 
-753 HNCGYGGSVGALKA
+753 CGYGGSVGALKA

-908 SHEGLINKGIQEV
+908 SHDGLINKGIQEV
-921 INIDGALMTPDHKVL
+921 INIDGALMTPDHRVL

-942 NAPSCK
+942 NASSCE
-948 GLKRYEVKQP
+948 GLKRHEVKLP

-993 KAEILRLLE
+993 KAEILRLHE
-1002 RKANKHCKRNP
+1002 RKANKHCKRNS

-1023 LAFNEGTLHGSYSS
+1023 MAFNEGTLHGSYSS

-1176 NCVQAISRD
+1176 NCVQGISRD
-1185 LLLNAMKQVGPDAR
+1185 LLLNAMKQVGPEAR

-1212 DSSVKLDDI
+1212 DDSVKLDDI

-1232 DGLLLR
+1232 EGLLLR

>member
-1 MKFMSIDIE
+1 MRFMSIDIE

-23 RYVDTDAFKILL
+23 RYVDTDEFKILL

-58 EIVKAL
+58 EIVTAL

-153 EEFPE
+153 AEFPE

-212 KNAVAMDAEISEN
+212 RNAVAMDAEISKK

-278 VLSLRLLIAKSS
+278 VLSLRLLISKSS

-334 NHIENIELVREL
+334 NHIENIGLVREL

-400 EEWRMKAFADG
+400 EEWRMKAFAEG

-440 KVAELACIA
+440 KVAELA
-449 EGQLV
+449 
-454 LTNHGEKTIE
+454 
-464 TVTTD
+464 
-469 DLVWDGEQWVAHE
+469 
-482 GVIYRGIKEVMTY
+482 
-495 EGLTATPDH
+495 
-504 LVYVEGQK
+504 
-512 EPMDFRIA
+512 
-520 TTRRAHLIQTAA
+520 
-532 RGAALWLGE
+532 
-541 DHISREKMERK
+541 
-552 IQPLLRADRMH
+552 
-563 RMPRE
+563 
-568 TMDRAEQSN
+568 
-577 CGKIERL
+577 
-584 PELLTEESYTALAR
+584 
-598 QETNSSQTEM
+598 
-608 HKSKGRQLQKLRR
+608 
-621 QRDRVQVRV
+621 
-630 CHRRGTIHSRK
+630 
-641 YGTSTQGIRT
+641 
-651 RSYRYQWQ
+651 
-659 LRARKSEIYI
+659 
-669 AQREP
+669 
-674 SEQALNRSESL
+674 
-685 GPEILAVQLQR
+685 
-696 SNTQA
+696 
-701 ETRVDQTAD
+701 
-710 HSGREESCQKE
+710 
-721 TQVLATYSGK
+721 
-731 TRVYDIRNAGPHHR
+731 
-745 YTVSGKLV
+745 
-753 HNCGYGGSVGALKA
+753 CGYGGSVGALKA

-795 QLWWNVDRAIK
+795 QLWWDVDRAIR

-812 TTHRTHGLM
+812 TTHTTHGLM
-821 FSLQKGILFI
+821 LSLQKGILFI

-873 ENCLAEGT
+873 ENC
-881 QVLTDRGWIEIQNV
+881 V
-895 TTKDA
+895 
-900 LWDGEQWV
+900 
-908 SHEGLINKGIQEV
+908 
-921 INIDGALMTPDHKVL
+921 
-936 TQEGWK
+936 
-942 NAPSCK
+942 
-948 GLKRYEVKQP
+948 
-958 NSDRVRRVER
+958 
-968 EEIPVEGKMRL
+968 
-979 WERVHH
+979 
-985 DCRAFFRR
+985 
-993 KAEILRLLE
+993 
-1002 RKANKHCKRNP
+1002 
-1013 QALQTPFIPC
+1013 
-1023 LAFNEGTLHGSYSS
+1023 
-1037 SLGQLWRQ
+1037 Q
-1045 GNQSLRQMA
+1045 G
-1054 RIIREF
+1054 
-1060 LGGYVTNLP
+1060 
-1069 ERANAGQNRR
+1069 
-1079 EWELHSRE
+1079 
-1087 LQMGGLQNPV
+1087 
-1097 QKQTSKYTD
+1097 
-1106 RYTLGQDNCERG
+1106 
-1118 CRSFRNRGHNA
+1118 
-1129 PLQNTAWLDDRYL
+1129 
-1142 VRKTGLKKQVYD
+1142 
-1154 LKNAGPNHRFTIKTE
+1154 
-1169 AGPMIVH
+1169 
-1176 NCVQAISRD
+1176 ISRD
-1185 LLLNAMKQVGPDAR
+1185 LLLNAMKQVGPEAR

-1212 DSSVKLDDI
+1212 DNSVKLDDI
-1221 CKKMAQVPEWA
+1221 CQKMAQVPEWA

>member
-10 TYSDIDINKAGVY
+10 TYSDIDINKAGIY

-99 WKCSMVWAATLGLPM
+99 WKCSMVWATTLGLPM

-141 KPDKKTGQRVMP
+141 KPDKKTGQRVLP
-153 EEFPE
+153 EDFPE

-212 KNAVAMDAEISEN
+212 KNAVAMDAEISKN

-231 SLTGIDN
+231 ALTGIDN

-334 NHIENIELVREL
+334 NHIENIELIREL

-351 LEALSVMF
+351 LDALSVMF

-400 EEWRMKAFADG
+400 EEWRMKAFAEG

-454 LTNHGEKTIE
+454 LTNHGEKPIE

-469 DLVWDGEQWVAHE
+469 DLVWDGEQWVVHE
-482 GVIYRGIKEVMTY
+482 GIIYKGIRTVYTY
-495 EGLTATPDH
+495 QGLTATLDH
-504 LVYVEGQK
+504 LVFLNDSSKPVMLQEAVAYRKDLKDATQEKK
-512 EPMDFRIA
+512 EIDKRKECSVA
-520 TTRRAHLIQTAA
+520 TA
-532 RGAALWLGE
+532 
-541 DHISREKMERK
+541 K
-552 IQPLLRADRMH
+552 
-563 RMPRE
+563 
-568 TMDRAEQSN
+568 
-577 CGKIERL
+577 
-584 PELLTEESYTALAR
+584 
-598 QETNSSQTEM
+598 
-608 HKSKGRQLQKLRR
+608 
-621 QRDRVQVRV
+621 
-630 CHRRGTIHSRK
+630 
-641 YGTSTQGIRT
+641 
-651 RSYRYQWQ
+651 
-659 LRARKSEIYI
+659 
-669 AQREP
+669 
-674 SEQALNRSESL
+674 
-685 GPEILAVQLQR
+685 
-696 SNTQA
+696 
-701 ETRVDQTAD
+701 
-710 HSGREESCQKE
+710 
-721 TQVLATYSGK
+721 
-731 TRVYDIRNAGPHHR
+731 VYDIMDAGPHHR
-745 YTVSGKLV
+745 YTVEGKLV

-795 QLWWNVDRAIK
+795 QLWWDVDRAIK

-841 VKPRLIDGKITY
+841 VKPRLINGKITY

-921 INIDGALMTPDHKVL
+921 ISIDGALMTPDHKVL
-936 TQEGWK
+936 TKEGWK
-942 NAPSCK
+942 TASSCS
-948 GLKRYEVKQP
+948 GLEK
-958 NSDRVRRVER
+958 
-968 EEIPVEGKMRL
+968 
-979 WERVHH
+979 
-985 DCRAFFRR
+985 
-993 KAEILRLLE
+993 
-1002 RKANKHCKRNP
+1002 
-1013 QALQTPFIPC
+1013 
-1023 LAFNEGTLHGSYSS
+1023 
-1037 SLGQLWRQ
+1037 LG
-1045 GNQSLRQMA
+1045 
-1054 RIIREF
+1054 
-1060 LGGYVTNLP
+1060 
-1069 ERANAGQNRR
+1069 
-1079 EWELHSRE
+1079 
-1087 LQMGGLQNPV
+1087 
-1097 QKQTSKYTD
+1097 
-1106 RYTLGQDNCERG
+1106 RG
-1118 CRSFRNRGHNA
+1118 D
-1129 PLQNTAWLDDRYL
+1129 QYL

-1154 LKNAGPNHRFTIKTE
+1154 LKNAGPNHRFTIRTE

-1176 NCVQAISRD
+1176 NCVQGISRD
-1185 LLLNAMKQVGPDAR
+1185 LLLNAMKQVGPEAR

-1212 DSSVKLDDI
+1212 DKSVKLDDI
-1221 CKKMAQVPEWA
+1221 CQKMAQVPEWA
-1232 DGLLLR
+1232 EGLLLR

>member
-1 MKFMSIDIE
+1 MKSISIDIE
-10 TYSDIDINKAGVY
+10 SYSDIDINKAGVY

-46 LIDLTRGDSIPK
+46 LIDLTRGDIIPK
-58 EIVKAL
+58 EIVNAL
-64 SDKSVTKWAYNANFE
+64 SDKNVTKWAYNANFE

-123 ALDKQKMS
+123 SLDKQKMS
-131 EGRGL
+131 EGRDL
-136 IYKFC
+136 IRKFC
-141 KPDKKTGQRVMP
+141 IPDKKTGQRVMP
-153 EEFPE
+153 EAFPE

-212 KNAVAMDAEISEN
+212 KNAVDLDAEISEK

-231 SLTGIDN
+231 ALTGIDN

-278 VLSLRLLIAKSS
+278 VLSLRLLISKSS

-351 LEALSVMF
+351 LDALSVMF

-400 EEWRMKAFADG
+400 EEWRMKAFAEG

-440 KVAELACIA
+440 KVAELAC
-449 EGQLV
+449 
-454 LTNHGEKTIE
+454 
-464 TVTTD
+464 
-469 DLVWDGEQWVAHE
+469 
-482 GVIYRGIKEVMTY
+482 
-495 EGLTATPDH
+495 
-504 LVYVEGQK
+504 
-512 EPMDFRIA
+512 
-520 TTRRAHLIQTAA
+520 
-532 RGAALWLGE
+532 
-541 DHISREKMERK
+541 
-552 IQPLLRADRMH
+552 
-563 RMPRE
+563 
-568 TMDRAEQSN
+568 
-577 CGKIERL
+577 
-584 PELLTEESYTALAR
+584 
-598 QETNSSQTEM
+598 
-608 HKSKGRQLQKLRR
+608 
-621 QRDRVQVRV
+621 
-630 CHRRGTIHSRK
+630 
-641 YGTSTQGIRT
+641 
-651 RSYRYQWQ
+651 
-659 LRARKSEIYI
+659 
-669 AQREP
+669 
-674 SEQALNRSESL
+674 
-685 GPEILAVQLQR
+685 
-696 SNTQA
+696 
-701 ETRVDQTAD
+701 
-710 HSGREESCQKE
+710 
-721 TQVLATYSGK
+721 
-731 TRVYDIRNAGPHHR
+731 
-745 YTVSGKLV
+745 
-753 HNCGYGGSVGALKA
+753 GYGGSVGALKA
-767 FGADKMGLTETE
+767 FGADKMGLTEDE
-779 MQSIVD
+779 MLSIVN

-795 QLWWNVDRAIK
+795 QLWWDVDRAIK
-806 QTLEDG
+806 QTLEEG

-853 EGVSSNKGWAR
+853 EGISSNKNWSR

-908 SHEGLINKGIQEV
+908 RHEGLINKGIQEV

-942 NAPSCK
+942 NAAKCE
-948 GLKRYEVKQP
+948 GLNRYEVRIP
-958 NSDRVRRVER
+958 NSFELCGKECEWTLTDKS
-968 EEIPVEGKMRL
+968 KMRL
-979 WERVHH
+979 W
-985 DCRAFFRR
+985 
-993 KAEILRLLE
+993 
-1002 RKANKHCKRNP
+1002 KRNYF
-1013 QALQTPFIPC
+1013 AGLKLFIWQ
-1023 LAFNEGTLHGSYSS
+1023 LEVVWMQKNRYDSSRGNHSRKEASSFIQNMGSHEKKMSKPKMQK
-1037 SLGQLWRQ
+1037 LEKLRRQ
-1045 GNQSLRQMA
+1045 GNQGLRQMVKF
-1054 RIIREF
+1054 ISEF
-1060 LGGYVTNLP
+1060 LGRYVFWIQ
-1069 ERANAGQNRR
+1069 ERAVFRPYRCQ
-1079 EWELHSRE
+1079 WELLPGE
-1087 LQMGGLQNPV
+1087 LQMGGLQNPG
-1097 QKQTSKYTD
+1097 QKQEKLKIFKYSVGRYNTS
-1106 RYTLGQDNCERG
+1106 GSRG
-1118 CRSFRNRGHNA
+1118 EIKDSSSHVTKKNISAMARGYA
-1129 PLQNTAWLDDRYL
+1129 IY
-1142 VRKTGLKKQVYD
+1142 KTKSSKPVYD

-1176 NCVQAISRD
+1176 NCVQGISRD
-1185 LLLNAMKQVGPDAR
+1185 LLLNAMKKVGPEAR

-1212 DSSVKLDDI
+1212 GDELTLDEV
-1221 CKKMAQVPEWA
+1221 CKRMAEIPEWA
-1232 DGLLLR
+1232 EGLLLR

>member
-1 MKFMSIDIE
+1 MRFMSIDIE

-64 SDKSVTKWAYNANFE
+64 SEKSITKWAYNANFE

-88 MPTGQYLDPEG
+88 MPTGQYLDPVG

-131 EGRGL
+131 EGRWL

-141 KPDKKTGQRVMP
+141 KPDKKTGLRVMP

-171 ETEMGIQK
+171 ETEMCIQK

-197 QRINDRGVEVDLTLA
+197 QQINDRGVEVDLTLA
-212 KNAVAMDAEISEN
+212 RNAVAMDAEISKK

-238 PRSTSQLDMWLREH
+238 PRSTAQLDLWLREH
-252 GCDMVSLGKKDVA
+252 GCNMVSLGKKDVA

-278 VLSLRLLIAKSS
+278 VLSLRLLISKSS

-334 NHIENIELVREL
+334 NHIENIGLVREL

-351 LEALSVMF
+351 LDALSVMF

-400 EEWRMKAFADG
+400 EEWRMKAFAEG

-424 VPVVKHGING
+424 VPVVKHGVNG

-454 LTNHGEKTIE
+454 LTNHGEKPIE
-464 TVTTD
+464 TVATD

-482 GVIYRGIKEVMTY
+482 GVIYKGIRTIYTY
-495 EGLTATPDH
+495 QGLTATLDH
-504 LVYVEGQK
+504 QVFINGSSKPVMFQEAVAYRKDLKDATRKKK
-512 EPMDFRIA
+512 EIDKRKECSVA
-520 TTRRAHLIQTAA
+520 TA
-532 RGAALWLGE
+532 
-541 DHISREKMERK
+541 K
-552 IQPLLRADRMH
+552 
-563 RMPRE
+563 
-568 TMDRAEQSN
+568 
-577 CGKIERL
+577 
-584 PELLTEESYTALAR
+584 
-598 QETNSSQTEM
+598 
-608 HKSKGRQLQKLRR
+608 
-621 QRDRVQVRV
+621 
-630 CHRRGTIHSRK
+630 
-641 YGTSTQGIRT
+641 
-651 RSYRYQWQ
+651 
-659 LRARKSEIYI
+659 
-669 AQREP
+669 
-674 SEQALNRSESL
+674 
-685 GPEILAVQLQR
+685 
-696 SNTQA
+696 
-701 ETRVDQTAD
+701 
-710 HSGREESCQKE
+710 
-721 TQVLATYSGK
+721 
-731 TRVYDIRNAGPHHR
+731 VYDIMNAGPNHR

-767 FGADKMGLTETE
+767 FGAEKMGLTETE

-795 QLWWNVDRAIK
+795 QLWWDVDRAIR

-812 TTHRTHGLM
+812 TTHTTHGLM

-853 EGVSSNKGWAR
+853 EGVSSNKGWSR

-881 QVLTDRGWIEIQNV
+881 RVLTDRGWIEIQNV

-921 INIDGALMTPDHKVL
+921 INIDGALMTPNHKVL

-942 NAPSCK
+942 NAATCE
-948 GLKRYEVKQP
+948 GLNRYEVRIP
-958 NSDRVRRVER
+958 NSFELCRKECKRTLTDKS
-968 EEIPVEGKMRL
+968 KMRL
-979 WERVHH
+979 W
-985 DCRAFFRR
+985 
-993 KAEILRLLE
+993 
-1002 RKANKHCKRNP
+1002 KRNYFEGIK
-1013 QALQTPFIPC
+1013 LFIWP
-1023 LAFNEGTLHGSYSS
+1023 LEVVWMQKNRYDSSRDNYSWEETSSFIQNMGSHEKKMFKQKMQK
-1037 SLGQLWRQ
+1037 LEKLWRQ
-1045 GNQSLRQMA
+1045 GDQGLRQMVKF
-1054 RIIREF
+1054 ISEF
-1060 LGGYVTNLP
+1060 LGRYVFWIQ
-1069 ERANAGQNRR
+1069 ERAVFRPHRCQR
-1079 EWELHSRE
+1079 ELLSRE
-1087 LQMGGLQNPV
+1087 LQMDGLQNPG
-1097 QKQTSKYTD
+1097 QKQEKLKIFKNPVGRYNTS
-1106 RYTLGQDNCERG
+1106 GSRG
-1118 CRSFRNRGHNA
+1118 EIKDSSSHVTKKNISAMARGYVIYKA
-1129 PLQNTAWLDDRYL
+1129 KSSKP
-1142 VRKTGLKKQVYD
+1142 VYD
-1154 LKNAGPNHRFTIKTE
+1154 LKNAGPNHRFTIRTE

-1176 NCVQAISRD
+1176 NCVQGISRD

-1212 DSSVKLDDI
+1212 DKSVKLDDI
-1221 CKKMAQVPEWA
+1221 CQKMAQVPEWA
-1232 DGLLLR
+1232 EGLLLR

>member
-46 LIDLTRGDSIPK
+46 LIDLTRGDRIPK
-58 EIVKAL
+58 EIVEAL

-114 GLAKVGEVL
+114 GLAQVGEVL

-131 EGRGL
+131 EGRDL
-136 IYKFC
+136 IRKFC
-141 KPDKKTGQRVMP
+141 IPDKKTGQRVMP
-153 EEFPE
+153 DEFPE

-187 DELWQEYWTD
+187 EELWKEYWID

-212 KNAVAMDAEISEN
+212 KSAVEMSGVLSQDLKER
-225 LMEKMR
+225 MR
-231 SLTGIDN
+231 DLTGLEN
-238 PRSTSQLDMWLREH
+238 PNSTAQLDLWLREH
-252 GCDMVSLGKKDVA
+252 GVDMESLGKKDVA
-265 QVIEETDDPLIRK
+265 AVIDATDEPIIK
-278 VLSLRLLIAKSS
+278 EVLQLRLQSAKSS
-290 VKKYTK
+290 VKKYET
-296 MLDATCSDG
+296 MLRATCTDG

-334 NHIENIELVREL
+334 NHIDNIGLVREL
-346 ARRGD
+346 ARRGNLD
-351 LEALSVMF
+351 ALSVMF

-400 EEWRMKAFADG
+400 EEWRMQAFAEG

-424 VPVVKHGING
+424 VPVVKHGVNG

-440 KVAELACIA
+440 KVAELA
-449 EGQLV
+449 
-454 LTNHGEKTIE
+454 
-464 TVTTD
+464 
-469 DLVWDGEQWVAHE
+469 
-482 GVIYRGIKEVMTY
+482 
-495 EGLTATPDH
+495 
-504 LVYVEGQK
+504 
-512 EPMDFRIA
+512 
-520 TTRRAHLIQTAA
+520 
-532 RGAALWLGE
+532 
-541 DHISREKMERK
+541 
-552 IQPLLRADRMH
+552 
-563 RMPRE
+563 
-568 TMDRAEQSN
+568 
-577 CGKIERL
+577 
-584 PELLTEESYTALAR
+584 
-598 QETNSSQTEM
+598 
-608 HKSKGRQLQKLRR
+608 
-621 QRDRVQVRV
+621 
-630 CHRRGTIHSRK
+630 
-641 YGTSTQGIRT
+641 
-651 RSYRYQWQ
+651 
-659 LRARKSEIYI
+659 
-669 AQREP
+669 
-674 SEQALNRSESL
+674 
-685 GPEILAVQLQR
+685 
-696 SNTQA
+696 
-701 ETRVDQTAD
+701 
-710 HSGREESCQKE
+710 
-721 TQVLATYSGK
+721 
-731 TRVYDIRNAGPHHR
+731 
-745 YTVSGKLV
+745 
-753 HNCGYGGSVGALKA
+753 CGYGGSVGALKA

-795 QLWWNVDRAIK
+795 QLWWDVDRAIK

-908 SHEGLINKGIQEV
+908 HHEGLINKGIQEV
-921 INIDGALMTPDHKVL
+921 INIDGVLMTPDHKVL

-942 NAPSCK
+942 NASSCK
-948 GLKRYEVKQP
+948 GLKRYEAKLP

-968 EEIPVEGKMRL
+968 EKIPMEGKMRL

-985 DCRAFFRR
+985 DCGALFRR
-993 KAEILRLLE
+993 APKIMWMYE
-1002 RKANKHCKRNP
+1002 KGFNFGSQWNS
-1013 QALQTPFIPC
+1013 QALQAPFIPC
-1023 LAFNEGTLHGSYSS
+1023 MAFNEGTLHGSYSS
-1037 SLGQLWRQ
+1037 SLGQLWWQ

-1054 RIIREF
+1054 GIIREF

-1069 ERANAGQNRR
+1069 GRANTRQNRC
-1079 EWELHSRE
+1079 EWGLHSRE
-1087 LQMGGLQNPV
+1087 LQMGRLQNPG
-1097 QKQTSKYTD
+1097 QEQTSKYTD
-1106 RYTLGQDNCERG
+1106 RYTLGKNYSERSRREIG
-1118 CRSFRNRGHNA
+1118 NRKYNPA
-1129 PLQNTAWLDDRYL
+1129 LQTAAWLDNRYI
-1142 VRKTGLKKQVYD
+1142 VHKAGLKQQVYD

-1176 NCVQAISRD
+1176 NCVQGISRD

-1212 DSSVKLDDI
+1212 DSSVKLDDV

-1232 DGLLLR
+1232 EGLLLR

>member
-1 MKFMSIDIE
+1 MRFMSIDIE

-58 EIVKAL
+58 EIVNAL

-141 KPDKKTGQRVMP
+141 KPDKKTGLRVMP

-197 QRINDRGVEVDLTLA
+197 QQINDRGVEVDLTLA
-212 KNAVAMDAEISEN
+212 RNAVSMDAEISEK

-334 NHIENIELVREL
+334 NHIENIGLIREL

-376 REGSRFIVADFS
+376 MEGSRFIVADFS

-400 EEWRMKAFADG
+400 EEWRMKAFAEG

-440 KVAELACIA
+440 KVAELA
-449 EGQLV
+449 
-454 LTNHGEKTIE
+454 
-464 TVTTD
+464 
-469 DLVWDGEQWVAHE
+469 
-482 GVIYRGIKEVMTY
+482 
-495 EGLTATPDH
+495 
-504 LVYVEGQK
+504 
-512 EPMDFRIA
+512 
-520 TTRRAHLIQTAA
+520 
-532 RGAALWLGE
+532 
-541 DHISREKMERK
+541 
-552 IQPLLRADRMH
+552 
-563 RMPRE
+563 
-568 TMDRAEQSN
+568 
-577 CGKIERL
+577 
-584 PELLTEESYTALAR
+584 
-598 QETNSSQTEM
+598 
-608 HKSKGRQLQKLRR
+608 
-621 QRDRVQVRV
+621 
-630 CHRRGTIHSRK
+630 
-641 YGTSTQGIRT
+641 
-651 RSYRYQWQ
+651 
-659 LRARKSEIYI
+659 
-669 AQREP
+669 
-674 SEQALNRSESL
+674 
-685 GPEILAVQLQR
+685 
-696 SNTQA
+696 
-701 ETRVDQTAD
+701 
-710 HSGREESCQKE
+710 
-721 TQVLATYSGK
+721 
-731 TRVYDIRNAGPHHR
+731 
-745 YTVSGKLV
+745 
-753 HNCGYGGSVGALKA
+753 CGYGGSVGALKA

-873 ENCLAEGT
+873 ENCIAEGT

-900 LWDGEQWV
+900 LWDGEKWV

-948 GLKRYEVKQP
+948 GLKRYEVKLP

-979 WERVHH
+979 WKRVHH

-993 KAEILRLLE
+993 KAEILRLYE
-1002 RKANKHCKRNP
+1002 RKANKCGKRNP

-1023 LAFNEGTLHGSYSS
+1023 MALNEGTLHGSYSS
-1037 SLGQLWRQ
+1037 GLDQLWRQ

-1087 LQMGGLQNPV
+1087 LQMGRLQNPV

-1154 LKNAGPNHRFTIKTE
+1154 LKNAGPNHRFAIKTE

-1176 NCVQAISRD
+1176 NCVQGISRD

-1221 CKKMAQVPEWA
+1221 CQKMAQVPEWA
-1232 DGLLLR
+1232 EGLLLR

>member
-141 KPDKKTGQRVMP
+141 KPDKKTGQRVLP
-153 EEFPE
+153 EDFPE

-212 KNAVAMDAEISEN
+212 KNAVAMDAEISKN

-231 SLTGIDN
+231 ALTGIDN

-334 NHIENIELVREL
+334 NHIENIELIREL

-351 LEALSVMF
+351 LDALSVMF

-400 EEWRMKAFADG
+400 EEWRMKAFAEG

-454 LTNHGEKTIE
+454 LTNHGEKPIE

-469 DLVWDGEQWVAHE
+469 DLVWDGEQWVVHE
-482 GVIYRGIKEVMTY
+482 GIIYKGIRTVYTY
-495 EGLTATPDH
+495 QGLTATLDH
-504 LVYVEGQK
+504 LVFLNDSSKPVMLQEAVAYRKDLKDATQEKK
-512 EPMDFRIA
+512 EIDKRKECSVA
-520 TTRRAHLIQTAA
+520 TA
-532 RGAALWLGE
+532 
-541 DHISREKMERK
+541 K
-552 IQPLLRADRMH
+552 
-563 RMPRE
+563 
-568 TMDRAEQSN
+568 
-577 CGKIERL
+577 
-584 PELLTEESYTALAR
+584 
-598 QETNSSQTEM
+598 
-608 HKSKGRQLQKLRR
+608 
-621 QRDRVQVRV
+621 
-630 CHRRGTIHSRK
+630 
-641 YGTSTQGIRT
+641 
-651 RSYRYQWQ
+651 
-659 LRARKSEIYI
+659 
-669 AQREP
+669 
-674 SEQALNRSESL
+674 
-685 GPEILAVQLQR
+685 
-696 SNTQA
+696 
-701 ETRVDQTAD
+701 
-710 HSGREESCQKE
+710 
-721 TQVLATYSGK
+721 
-731 TRVYDIRNAGPHHR
+731 VYDIMDAGPHHR
-745 YTVSGKLV
+745 YTVEGKLV

-795 QLWWNVDRAIK
+795 QLWWDVDRAIK

-900 LWDGEQWV
+900 LWDGEKWV

-921 INIDGALMTPDHKVL
+921 INIDGALMTPEHMVL
-936 TQEGWK
+936 TKEGWK
-942 NAPSCK
+942 TASSCS
-948 GLKRYEVKQP
+948 GLEK
-958 NSDRVRRVER
+958 
-968 EEIPVEGKMRL
+968 
-979 WERVHH
+979 
-985 DCRAFFRR
+985 
-993 KAEILRLLE
+993 
-1002 RKANKHCKRNP
+1002 
-1013 QALQTPFIPC
+1013 
-1023 LAFNEGTLHGSYSS
+1023 
-1037 SLGQLWRQ
+1037 LG
-1045 GNQSLRQMA
+1045 
-1054 RIIREF
+1054 
-1060 LGGYVTNLP
+1060 
-1069 ERANAGQNRR
+1069 
-1079 EWELHSRE
+1079 
-1087 LQMGGLQNPV
+1087 
-1097 QKQTSKYTD
+1097 
-1106 RYTLGQDNCERG
+1106 RG
-1118 CRSFRNRGHNA
+1118 
-1129 PLQNTAWLDDRYL
+1129 DRYL

-1176 NCVQAISRD
+1176 NCVQGISRD
-1185 LLLNAMKQVGPDAR
+1185 LLLNAMKQVGPEAR

-1212 DSSVKLDDI
+1212 DKSVKLDDI
-1221 CKKMAQVPEWA
+1221 CQKMAQVPEWA
-1232 DGLLLR
+1232 EGLLLR

>member
-10 TYSDIDINKAGVY
+10 SYSDIDINKAGVY

-123 ALDKQKMS
+123 SLDKQKMS

-153 EEFPE
+153 EEFTE

-212 KNAVAMDAEISEN
+212 KNAVAMDAEISKN

-231 SLTGIDN
+231 ALTGIDN
-238 PRSTSQLDMWLREH
+238 PRSTAQLDLWLREH

-334 NHIENIELVREL
+334 NHIENIGLIREL

-400 EEWRMKAFADG
+400 EEWRMKAFAEG

-440 KVAELACIA
+440 KVAELAC
-449 EGQLV
+449 
-454 LTNHGEKTIE
+454 
-464 TVTTD
+464 
-469 DLVWDGEQWVAHE
+469 
-482 GVIYRGIKEVMTY
+482 
-495 EGLTATPDH
+495 
-504 LVYVEGQK
+504 
-512 EPMDFRIA
+512 
-520 TTRRAHLIQTAA
+520 
-532 RGAALWLGE
+532 
-541 DHISREKMERK
+541 
-552 IQPLLRADRMH
+552 
-563 RMPRE
+563 
-568 TMDRAEQSN
+568 
-577 CGKIERL
+577 
-584 PELLTEESYTALAR
+584 
-598 QETNSSQTEM
+598 
-608 HKSKGRQLQKLRR
+608 
-621 QRDRVQVRV
+621 
-630 CHRRGTIHSRK
+630 
-641 YGTSTQGIRT
+641 
-651 RSYRYQWQ
+651 
-659 LRARKSEIYI
+659 
-669 AQREP
+669 
-674 SEQALNRSESL
+674 
-685 GPEILAVQLQR
+685 
-696 SNTQA
+696 
-701 ETRVDQTAD
+701 
-710 HSGREESCQKE
+710 
-721 TQVLATYSGK
+721 
-731 TRVYDIRNAGPHHR
+731 
-745 YTVSGKLV
+745 
-753 HNCGYGGSVGALKA
+753 GYGGSVGALKA
-767 FGADKMGLTETE
+767 FGADKMGLTEPE

-795 QLWWNVDRAIK
+795 QLWWDVDRAIK

-812 TTHRTHGLM
+812 TTHTTHGLM

-908 SHEGLINKGIQEV
+908 SHDGLINKGIQEV
-921 INIDGALMTPDHKVL
+921 INIDGALMTPDHRVL

-942 NAPSCK
+942 NASSCE
-948 GLKRYEVKQP
+948 GLKRHEVKLP

-979 WERVHH
+979 WKRVHH

-993 KAEILRLLE
+993 KAEILRLYE
-1002 RKANKHCKRNP
+1002 RKANKCSKRNP

-1023 LAFNEGTLHGSYSS
+1023 MAFNEGTLHGSYSS
-1037 SLGQLWRQ
+1037 GLDQLWRQ

-1118 CRSFRNRGHNA
+1118 RRSFRHRGHNA

-1154 LKNAGPNHRFTIKTE
+1154 LKNAGPNHRFAIKTE

-1176 NCVQAISRD
+1176 NCVQGISRD
-1185 LLLNAMKQVGPDAR
+1185 LLLNAMKQVGPEAR

-1232 DGLLLR
+1232 EGLLLR

>member
-1 MKFMSIDIE
+1 MRFMSIDIE

-64 SDKSVTKWAYNANFE
+64 SDKSVAKWAYNANFE

-123 ALDKQKMS
+123 TLDKQKMS

-153 EEFPE
+153 EAFPE

-171 ETEMGIQK
+171 ETEMSIQK

-212 KNAVAMDAEISEN
+212 RNAVAMDAEISKN

-231 SLTGIDN
+231 SLTCIDN
-238 PRSTSQLDMWLREH
+238 PRSTSQLDLWLREH

-278 VLSLRLLIAKSS
+278 VLSLRLLISKSS

-400 EEWRMKAFADG
+400 EEWRMKAFAEG

-440 KVAELACIA
+440 KVAELA
-449 EGQLV
+449 
-454 LTNHGEKTIE
+454 
-464 TVTTD
+464 
-469 DLVWDGEQWVAHE
+469 
-482 GVIYRGIKEVMTY
+482 
-495 EGLTATPDH
+495 
-504 LVYVEGQK
+504 
-512 EPMDFRIA
+512 
-520 TTRRAHLIQTAA
+520 
-532 RGAALWLGE
+532 
-541 DHISREKMERK
+541 
-552 IQPLLRADRMH
+552 
-563 RMPRE
+563 
-568 TMDRAEQSN
+568 
-577 CGKIERL
+577 
-584 PELLTEESYTALAR
+584 
-598 QETNSSQTEM
+598 
-608 HKSKGRQLQKLRR
+608 
-621 QRDRVQVRV
+621 
-630 CHRRGTIHSRK
+630 
-641 YGTSTQGIRT
+641 
-651 RSYRYQWQ
+651 
-659 LRARKSEIYI
+659 
-669 AQREP
+669 
-674 SEQALNRSESL
+674 
-685 GPEILAVQLQR
+685 
-696 SNTQA
+696 
-701 ETRVDQTAD
+701 
-710 HSGREESCQKE
+710 
-721 TQVLATYSGK
+721 
-731 TRVYDIRNAGPHHR
+731 
-745 YTVSGKLV
+745 
-753 HNCGYGGSVGALKA
+753 CGYGGSVGALKA

-873 ENCLAEGT
+873 ENCLSEGT

-921 INIDGALMTPDHKVL
+921 ISIDGVLMTPDHKVL
-936 TQEGWK
+936 TKDGWK
-942 NAPSCK
+942 TASSCS
-948 GLKRYEVKQP
+948 GLEK
-958 NSDRVRRVER
+958 
-968 EEIPVEGKMRL
+968 
-979 WERVHH
+979 
-985 DCRAFFRR
+985 
-993 KAEILRLLE
+993 
-1002 RKANKHCKRNP
+1002 
-1013 QALQTPFIPC
+1013 
-1023 LAFNEGTLHGSYSS
+1023 
-1037 SLGQLWRQ
+1037 LG
-1045 GNQSLRQMA
+1045 
-1054 RIIREF
+1054 
-1060 LGGYVTNLP
+1060 
-1069 ERANAGQNRR
+1069 
-1079 EWELHSRE
+1079 
-1087 LQMGGLQNPV
+1087 
-1097 QKQTSKYTD
+1097 
-1106 RYTLGQDNCERG
+1106 RG
-1118 CRSFRNRGHNA
+1118 
-1129 PLQNTAWLDDRYL
+1129 DRYL

-1176 NCVQAISRD
+1176 NCVQGISRD
-1185 LLLNAMKQVGPDAR
+1185 LLLNAMKQVGPEVR

-1221 CKKMAQVPEWA
+1221 CQKMAQVPEWA
-1232 DGLLLR
+1232 EGLLLR

>member
-1 MKFMSIDIE
+1 MRFMSIDIE

-23 RYVDTDAFKILL
+23 RYVDTDEFKILL

-58 EIVKAL
+58 KIVKAL
-64 SDKSVTKWAYNANFE
+64 SDKRVTKWAYNANFE

-141 KPDKKTGQRVMP
+141 KPDKKTGQRVLP
-153 EEFPE
+153 EDFPE

-187 DELWQEYWTD
+187 DELWHEYWTD

-212 KNAVAMDAEISEN
+212 RNAVAMDAEISKK

-278 VLSLRLLIAKSS
+278 ILSLRLLISKSS

-334 NHIENIELVREL
+334 NHIENIGLVREL

-351 LEALSVMF
+351 LDALSVMF

-400 EEWRMKAFADG
+400 EEWRMKAFAEG

-424 VPVVKHGING
+424 VPVVKHGVNG

-440 KVAELACIA
+440 KVAELA
-449 EGQLV
+449 
-454 LTNHGEKTIE
+454 
-464 TVTTD
+464 
-469 DLVWDGEQWVAHE
+469 
-482 GVIYRGIKEVMTY
+482 
-495 EGLTATPDH
+495 
-504 LVYVEGQK
+504 
-512 EPMDFRIA
+512 
-520 TTRRAHLIQTAA
+520 
-532 RGAALWLGE
+532 
-541 DHISREKMERK
+541 
-552 IQPLLRADRMH
+552 
-563 RMPRE
+563 
-568 TMDRAEQSN
+568 
-577 CGKIERL
+577 
-584 PELLTEESYTALAR
+584 
-598 QETNSSQTEM
+598 
-608 HKSKGRQLQKLRR
+608 
-621 QRDRVQVRV
+621 
-630 CHRRGTIHSRK
+630 
-641 YGTSTQGIRT
+641 
-651 RSYRYQWQ
+651 
-659 LRARKSEIYI
+659 
-669 AQREP
+669 
-674 SEQALNRSESL
+674 
-685 GPEILAVQLQR
+685 
-696 SNTQA
+696 
-701 ETRVDQTAD
+701 
-710 HSGREESCQKE
+710 
-721 TQVLATYSGK
+721 
-731 TRVYDIRNAGPHHR
+731 
-745 YTVSGKLV
+745 
-753 HNCGYGGSVGALKA
+753 CGYGGSVGALKA

-795 QLWWNVDRAIK
+795 QLWWDVDRAIR

-812 TTHRTHGLM
+812 TTHTTHGLM

-873 ENCLAEGT
+873 ENC
-881 QVLTDRGWIEIQNV
+881 V
-895 TTKDA
+895 
-900 LWDGEQWV
+900 
-908 SHEGLINKGIQEV
+908 
-921 INIDGALMTPDHKVL
+921 
-936 TQEGWK
+936 
-942 NAPSCK
+942 
-948 GLKRYEVKQP
+948 
-958 NSDRVRRVER
+958 
-968 EEIPVEGKMRL
+968 
-979 WERVHH
+979 
-985 DCRAFFRR
+985 
-993 KAEILRLLE
+993 
-1002 RKANKHCKRNP
+1002 
-1013 QALQTPFIPC
+1013 
-1023 LAFNEGTLHGSYSS
+1023 
-1037 SLGQLWRQ
+1037 Q
-1045 GNQSLRQMA
+1045 G
-1054 RIIREF
+1054 
-1060 LGGYVTNLP
+1060 
-1069 ERANAGQNRR
+1069 
-1079 EWELHSRE
+1079 
-1087 LQMGGLQNPV
+1087 
-1097 QKQTSKYTD
+1097 
-1106 RYTLGQDNCERG
+1106 
-1118 CRSFRNRGHNA
+1118 
-1129 PLQNTAWLDDRYL
+1129 
-1142 VRKTGLKKQVYD
+1142 
-1154 LKNAGPNHRFTIKTE
+1154 
-1169 AGPMIVH
+1169 
-1176 NCVQAISRD
+1176 ISRD

-1212 DSSVKLDDI
+1212 DDSVKLDDI

>member
-1 MKFMSIDIE
+1 MRFMSIDIE

-64 SDKSVTKWAYNANFE
+64 SEKSITKWAYNANFE

-88 MPTGQYLDPEG
+88 MPTGQYLDPVG

-141 KPDKKTGQRVMP
+141 KPDKKTGLRVMP

-197 QRINDRGVEVDLTLA
+197 QQINDRGVEVDLTLA
-212 KNAVAMDAEISEN
+212 RNAVAMDAEISKK

-238 PRSTSQLDMWLREH
+238 PRSTAQLDLWLREH

-278 VLSLRLLIAKSS
+278 VLSLRLLISKSS

-334 NHIENIELVREL
+334 NHIENIGLVREL

-400 EEWRMKAFADG
+400 EEWRMKAFAEG

-440 KVAELACIA
+440 KVAELAC
-449 EGQLV
+449 
-454 LTNHGEKTIE
+454 
-464 TVTTD
+464 
-469 DLVWDGEQWVAHE
+469 
-482 GVIYRGIKEVMTY
+482 
-495 EGLTATPDH
+495 
-504 LVYVEGQK
+504 
-512 EPMDFRIA
+512 
-520 TTRRAHLIQTAA
+520 
-532 RGAALWLGE
+532 
-541 DHISREKMERK
+541 
-552 IQPLLRADRMH
+552 
-563 RMPRE
+563 
-568 TMDRAEQSN
+568 
-577 CGKIERL
+577 
-584 PELLTEESYTALAR
+584 
-598 QETNSSQTEM
+598 
-608 HKSKGRQLQKLRR
+608 
-621 QRDRVQVRV
+621 
-630 CHRRGTIHSRK
+630 
-641 YGTSTQGIRT
+641 
-651 RSYRYQWQ
+651 
-659 LRARKSEIYI
+659 
-669 AQREP
+669 
-674 SEQALNRSESL
+674 
-685 GPEILAVQLQR
+685 
-696 SNTQA
+696 
-701 ETRVDQTAD
+701 
-710 HSGREESCQKE
+710 
-721 TQVLATYSGK
+721 
-731 TRVYDIRNAGPHHR
+731 
-745 YTVSGKLV
+745 
-753 HNCGYGGSVGALKA
+753 GYGGSVGALKA
-767 FGADKMGLTETE
+767 FGADKMGLTEAE

-873 ENCLAEGT
+873 ENIT
-881 QVLTDRGWIEIQNV
+881 
-895 TTKDA
+895 
-900 LWDGEQWV
+900 
-908 SHEGLINKGIQEV
+908 
-921 INIDGALMTPDHKVL
+921 
-936 TQEGWK
+936 
-942 NAPSCK
+942 
-948 GLKRYEVKQP
+948 
-958 NSDRVRRVER
+958 
-968 EEIPVEGKMRL
+968 
-979 WERVHH
+979 
-985 DCRAFFRR
+985 
-993 KAEILRLLE
+993 
-1002 RKANKHCKRNP
+1002 
-1013 QALQTPFIPC
+1013 
-1023 LAFNEGTLHGSYSS
+1023 
-1037 SLGQLWRQ
+1037 
-1045 GNQSLRQMA
+1045 
-1054 RIIREF
+1054 
-1060 LGGYVTNLP
+1060 
-1069 ERANAGQNRR
+1069 
-1079 EWELHSRE
+1079 
-1087 LQMGGLQNPV
+1087 
-1097 QKQTSKYTD
+1097 
-1106 RYTLGQDNCERG
+1106 
-1118 CRSFRNRGHNA
+1118 
-1129 PLQNTAWLDDRYL
+1129 
-1142 VRKTGLKKQVYD
+1142 
-1154 LKNAGPNHRFTIKTE
+1154 
-1169 AGPMIVH
+1169 
-1176 NCVQAISRD
+1176 QAISRD
-1185 LLLNAMKQVGPDAR
+1185 LLLNAMKQVGPEAR

-1232 DGLLLR
+1232 EGLLLR

>member
-23 RYVDTDAFKILL
+23 RYVDTDEFKILL

-46 LIDLTRGDSIPK
+46 LVDLTRGDCIPK

-64 SDKSVTKWAYNANFE
+64 SDKNVTKWAYNANFE

-197 QRINDRGVEVDLTLA
+197 QQINDRGVEVDLTLA
-212 KNAVAMDAEISEN
+212 RNAVAMDAEISKK

-278 VLSLRLLIAKSS
+278 VLSLRLLISKSS

-334 NHIENIELVREL
+334 NHIENIGLVREL

-400 EEWRMKAFADG
+400 EEWRMKAFAEG

-440 KVAELACIA
+440 KVAELA
-449 EGQLV
+449 
-454 LTNHGEKTIE
+454 
-464 TVTTD
+464 
-469 DLVWDGEQWVAHE
+469 
-482 GVIYRGIKEVMTY
+482 
-495 EGLTATPDH
+495 
-504 LVYVEGQK
+504 
-512 EPMDFRIA
+512 
-520 TTRRAHLIQTAA
+520 
-532 RGAALWLGE
+532 
-541 DHISREKMERK
+541 
-552 IQPLLRADRMH
+552 
-563 RMPRE
+563 
-568 TMDRAEQSN
+568 
-577 CGKIERL
+577 
-584 PELLTEESYTALAR
+584 
-598 QETNSSQTEM
+598 
-608 HKSKGRQLQKLRR
+608 
-621 QRDRVQVRV
+621 
-630 CHRRGTIHSRK
+630 
-641 YGTSTQGIRT
+641 
-651 RSYRYQWQ
+651 
-659 LRARKSEIYI
+659 
-669 AQREP
+669 
-674 SEQALNRSESL
+674 
-685 GPEILAVQLQR
+685 
-696 SNTQA
+696 
-701 ETRVDQTAD
+701 
-710 HSGREESCQKE
+710 
-721 TQVLATYSGK
+721 
-731 TRVYDIRNAGPHHR
+731 
-745 YTVSGKLV
+745 
-753 HNCGYGGSVGALKA
+753 CGYGGSVGALKA

-873 ENCLAEGT
+873 ENIT
-881 QVLTDRGWIEIQNV
+881 
-895 TTKDA
+895 
-900 LWDGEQWV
+900 
-908 SHEGLINKGIQEV
+908 
-921 INIDGALMTPDHKVL
+921 
-936 TQEGWK
+936 
-942 NAPSCK
+942 
-948 GLKRYEVKQP
+948 
-958 NSDRVRRVER
+958 
-968 EEIPVEGKMRL
+968 
-979 WERVHH
+979 
-985 DCRAFFRR
+985 
-993 KAEILRLLE
+993 
-1002 RKANKHCKRNP
+1002 
-1013 QALQTPFIPC
+1013 
-1023 LAFNEGTLHGSYSS
+1023 
-1037 SLGQLWRQ
+1037 
-1045 GNQSLRQMA
+1045 
-1054 RIIREF
+1054 
-1060 LGGYVTNLP
+1060 
-1069 ERANAGQNRR
+1069 
-1079 EWELHSRE
+1079 
-1087 LQMGGLQNPV
+1087 
-1097 QKQTSKYTD
+1097 
-1106 RYTLGQDNCERG
+1106 
-1118 CRSFRNRGHNA
+1118 
-1129 PLQNTAWLDDRYL
+1129 
-1142 VRKTGLKKQVYD
+1142 
-1154 LKNAGPNHRFTIKTE
+1154 
-1169 AGPMIVH
+1169 
-1176 NCVQAISRD
+1176 QAISRD
-1185 LLLNAMKQVGPDAR
+1185 LLLNAMKQVGPEAR

-1232 DGLLLR
+1232 EGLLLR

>member
-1 MKFMSIDIE
+1 MRFMSIDIE

-141 KPDKKTGQRVMP
+141 KPDKKTGLRVMP
-153 EEFPE
+153 EDFPE

-212 KNAVAMDAEISEN
+212 RNAVAMDAEISEN

-278 VLSLRLLIAKSS
+278 ILSLRLLIAKSS

-334 NHIENIELVREL
+334 NHIENIGLVREL

-400 EEWRMKAFADG
+400 EEWRMQAFAEG

-440 KVAELACIA
+440 KVAELA
-449 EGQLV
+449 
-454 LTNHGEKTIE
+454 
-464 TVTTD
+464 
-469 DLVWDGEQWVAHE
+469 
-482 GVIYRGIKEVMTY
+482 
-495 EGLTATPDH
+495 
-504 LVYVEGQK
+504 
-512 EPMDFRIA
+512 
-520 TTRRAHLIQTAA
+520 
-532 RGAALWLGE
+532 
-541 DHISREKMERK
+541 
-552 IQPLLRADRMH
+552 
-563 RMPRE
+563 
-568 TMDRAEQSN
+568 
-577 CGKIERL
+577 
-584 PELLTEESYTALAR
+584 
-598 QETNSSQTEM
+598 
-608 HKSKGRQLQKLRR
+608 
-621 QRDRVQVRV
+621 
-630 CHRRGTIHSRK
+630 
-641 YGTSTQGIRT
+641 
-651 RSYRYQWQ
+651 
-659 LRARKSEIYI
+659 
-669 AQREP
+669 
-674 SEQALNRSESL
+674 
-685 GPEILAVQLQR
+685 
-696 SNTQA
+696 
-701 ETRVDQTAD
+701 
-710 HSGREESCQKE
+710 
-721 TQVLATYSGK
+721 
-731 TRVYDIRNAGPHHR
+731 
-745 YTVSGKLV
+745 
-753 HNCGYGGSVGALKA
+753 CGYGGSVGALKA

-795 QLWWNVDRAIK
+795 QLWWDVDRAIR

-873 ENCLAEGT
+873 ENIT
-881 QVLTDRGWIEIQNV
+881 
-895 TTKDA
+895 
-900 LWDGEQWV
+900 
-908 SHEGLINKGIQEV
+908 
-921 INIDGALMTPDHKVL
+921 
-936 TQEGWK
+936 
-942 NAPSCK
+942 
-948 GLKRYEVKQP
+948 
-958 NSDRVRRVER
+958 
-968 EEIPVEGKMRL
+968 
-979 WERVHH
+979 
-985 DCRAFFRR
+985 
-993 KAEILRLLE
+993 
-1002 RKANKHCKRNP
+1002 
-1013 QALQTPFIPC
+1013 
-1023 LAFNEGTLHGSYSS
+1023 
-1037 SLGQLWRQ
+1037 
-1045 GNQSLRQMA
+1045 
-1054 RIIREF
+1054 
-1060 LGGYVTNLP
+1060 
-1069 ERANAGQNRR
+1069 
-1079 EWELHSRE
+1079 
-1087 LQMGGLQNPV
+1087 
-1097 QKQTSKYTD
+1097 
-1106 RYTLGQDNCERG
+1106 
-1118 CRSFRNRGHNA
+1118 
-1129 PLQNTAWLDDRYL
+1129 
-1142 VRKTGLKKQVYD
+1142 
-1154 LKNAGPNHRFTIKTE
+1154 
-1169 AGPMIVH
+1169 
-1176 NCVQAISRD
+1176 QAISRD
-1185 LLLNAMKQVGPDAR
+1185 LLLNAMKQVGPETR

-1221 CKKMAQVPEWA
+1221 CKKMALVPEWA
-1232 DGLLLR
+1232 EGLLLR

>member
-1 MKFMSIDIE
+1 MKTISLDLE

-23 RYVDTDAFKILL
+23 RYVDSPEFKVLL
-35 FAYSV
+35 FAYAI
-40 DGGPVQ
+40 DGGEVQ
-46 LIDLTRGDSIPK
+46 LIDLTRGERIPK
-58 EIVKAL
+58 EIIDAL
-64 SDKSVTKWAYNANFE
+64 SDPSITKWAYNASFE
-79 RVALSRFLG
+79 RVALSAFLG
-88 MPTGQYLDPEG
+88 MPTGTYLDPEG

-123 ALDKQKMS
+123 DLDKKKMS
-131 EGRGL
+131 EGRDL
-136 IYKFC
+136 IRKFC
-141 KPDKKTGQRVMP
+141 IPNKKTGERLMP
-153 EEFPE
+153 EEAPD

-171 ETEMGIQK
+171 ETEMGIQRR
-179 MISPFPCS
+179 ISAFPCS
-187 DELWQEYWTD
+187 NELWQEYWTD

-212 KNAVAMDAEISEN
+212 KNAVEMSEV
-225 LMEKMR
+225 LSQDLKERMR
-231 SLTGIDN
+231 DLTGLEN
-238 PRSTSQLDMWLREH
+238 PNSTAQLDLWLREH
-252 GCDMVSLGKKDVA
+252 GVDMDSLGKKDVA
-265 QVIEETDDPLIRK
+265 AVIDATDDPIIK
-278 VLSLRLLIAKSS
+278 EVLQLRLQSAKSS
-290 VKKYTK
+290 VKKYET
-296 MLDATCSDG
+296 MLRATCTDG

-334 NHIENIELVREL
+334 NHIDNIGLVREL

-351 LEALSVMF
+351 LDALSVMF

-400 EEWRMKAFADG
+400 EEWRMQAFAEG

-454 LTNHGEKTIE
+454 LTNHGEKPIE
-464 TVTTD
+464 TVSTD
-469 DLVWDGEQWVAHE
+469 DLVWDGENWVQHE
-482 GVIYRGIKEVMTY
+482 GVIFKDYREVITY
-495 EGLTATPDH
+495 EGLTATRDH
-504 LVYVEGQK
+504 LVFIEGQS
-512 EPMDFRIA
+512 EPVEFGDAASSSSR
-520 TTRRAHLIQTAA
+520 LLQTGD
-532 RGAALWLGE
+532 RGVALWLGE

-568 TMDRAEQSN
+568 TMDRTEQSN
-577 CGKIERL
+577 LGQVKRM
-584 PELLTEESYTALAR
+584 PELLTAEGSTLMAGEKTDG
-598 QETNSSQTEM
+598 SQTEM
-608 HKSKGRQLQKLRR
+608 HQSKRLQLQKLWR
-621 QRDRVQVRV
+621 QRDRVQVQVGHGSRSLHFRE
-630 CHRRGTIHSRK
+630 HRHTRQRSRIRPYK
-641 YGTSTQGIRT
+641 YQRPL
-651 RSYRYQWQ
+651 RSGESS
-659 LRARKSEIYI
+659 LCLT
-669 AQREP
+669 QREP

-685 GPEILAVQLQR
+685 GLEILAVQLQR

-710 HSGREESCQKE
+710 YIGRPECGSRKKE
-721 TQVLATYSGK
+721 MLEANPGQ

-767 FGADKMGLTETE
+767 FGADKMGLTESE

-795 QLWWNVDRAIK
+795 QLWWDVDRAIK

-873 ENCLAEGT
+873 ENCLAKGT

-895 TTKDA
+895 TKKDA

-908 SHEGLINKGIQEV
+908 SHEGLINKGTQEV

-942 NAPSCK
+942 NASSCE
-948 GLKRYEVKQP
+948 GLKRHEVKLP
-958 NSDRVRRVER
+958 NSDRVCRVER

-993 KAEILRLLE
+993 KAEILRLHE
-1002 RKANKHCKRNP
+1002 RKANKRCQRNP
-1013 QALQTPFIPC
+1013 QALQTSFIPC
-1023 LAFNEGTLHGSYSS
+1023 MAFNEGTLHGSYGS

-1054 RIIREF
+1054 GIIREF
-1060 LGGYVTNLP
+1060 LGGYVANLP
-1069 ERANAGQNRR
+1069 GRANAGQNRC
-1079 EWELHSRE
+1079 EWGLHSRE
-1087 LQMGGLQNPV
+1087 LQMGGLQNPG
-1097 QKQTSKYTD
+1097 QEQTSKYTD
-1106 RYTLGQDNCERG
+1106 RYTLGENYSERSSREIG
-1118 CRSFRNRGHNA
+1118 NRKYNPA
-1129 PLQNTAWLDDRYL
+1129 LQTASWLDRRYS
-1142 VRKTGLKKQVYD
+1142 VHKTGLKKQVYD

-1176 NCVQAISRD
+1176 NCVQGISRD

-1221 CKKMAQVPEWA
+1221 CIKMAQVPKWA
-1232 DGLLLR
+1232 EGLLLR

>member
-1 MKFMSIDIE
+1 MRFMSIDIE

-64 SDKSVTKWAYNANFE
+64 SEKSITKWAYNANFE

-141 KPDKKTGQRVMP
+141 KPDKKTGHRVMP

-197 QRINDRGVEVDLTLA
+197 QQINDRGVEVDLTLA
-212 KNAVAMDAEISEN
+212 RNAVAMDAEISKK

-278 VLSLRLLIAKSS
+278 VLSLRLLISKSS

-334 NHIENIELVREL
+334 NHIENIGLVREL

-400 EEWRMKAFADG
+400 EEWRMKAFAEG

-440 KVAELACIA
+440 KVAELA
-449 EGQLV
+449 
-454 LTNHGEKTIE
+454 
-464 TVTTD
+464 
-469 DLVWDGEQWVAHE
+469 
-482 GVIYRGIKEVMTY
+482 
-495 EGLTATPDH
+495 
-504 LVYVEGQK
+504 
-512 EPMDFRIA
+512 
-520 TTRRAHLIQTAA
+520 
-532 RGAALWLGE
+532 
-541 DHISREKMERK
+541 
-552 IQPLLRADRMH
+552 
-563 RMPRE
+563 
-568 TMDRAEQSN
+568 
-577 CGKIERL
+577 
-584 PELLTEESYTALAR
+584 
-598 QETNSSQTEM
+598 
-608 HKSKGRQLQKLRR
+608 
-621 QRDRVQVRV
+621 
-630 CHRRGTIHSRK
+630 
-641 YGTSTQGIRT
+641 
-651 RSYRYQWQ
+651 
-659 LRARKSEIYI
+659 
-669 AQREP
+669 
-674 SEQALNRSESL
+674 
-685 GPEILAVQLQR
+685 
-696 SNTQA
+696 
-701 ETRVDQTAD
+701 
-710 HSGREESCQKE
+710 
-721 TQVLATYSGK
+721 
-731 TRVYDIRNAGPHHR
+731 
-745 YTVSGKLV
+745 
-753 HNCGYGGSVGALKA
+753 CGYGGSVGALKA

-873 ENCLAEGT
+873 ENIT
-881 QVLTDRGWIEIQNV
+881 
-895 TTKDA
+895 
-900 LWDGEQWV
+900 
-908 SHEGLINKGIQEV
+908 
-921 INIDGALMTPDHKVL
+921 
-936 TQEGWK
+936 
-942 NAPSCK
+942 
-948 GLKRYEVKQP
+948 
-958 NSDRVRRVER
+958 
-968 EEIPVEGKMRL
+968 
-979 WERVHH
+979 
-985 DCRAFFRR
+985 
-993 KAEILRLLE
+993 
-1002 RKANKHCKRNP
+1002 
-1013 QALQTPFIPC
+1013 
-1023 LAFNEGTLHGSYSS
+1023 
-1037 SLGQLWRQ
+1037 
-1045 GNQSLRQMA
+1045 
-1054 RIIREF
+1054 
-1060 LGGYVTNLP
+1060 
-1069 ERANAGQNRR
+1069 
-1079 EWELHSRE
+1079 
-1087 LQMGGLQNPV
+1087 
-1097 QKQTSKYTD
+1097 
-1106 RYTLGQDNCERG
+1106 
-1118 CRSFRNRGHNA
+1118 
-1129 PLQNTAWLDDRYL
+1129 
-1142 VRKTGLKKQVYD
+1142 
-1154 LKNAGPNHRFTIKTE
+1154 
-1169 AGPMIVH
+1169 
-1176 NCVQAISRD
+1176 QAISRD
-1185 LLLNAMKQVGPDAR
+1185 LLLNAMKQVGPEAR

-1232 DGLLLR
+1232 EGLLLR

>member
-23 RYVDTDAFKILL
+23 RYVDTEEFKILL

-46 LIDLTRGDSIPK
+46 LIDLTRGGSIPK
-58 EIVKAL
+58 EIVNAL

-114 GLAKVGEVL
+114 GLDKVGEVL

-141 KPDKKTGQRVMP
+141 KPDKKTGKRVMP
-153 EEFPE
+153 EEFPA

-171 ETEMGIQK
+171 ETEMGIQRR
-179 MISPFPCS
+179 ISAFPCS
-187 DELWQEYWTD
+187 DELWQEYWID

-212 KNAVAMDAEISEN
+212 KNAVEMSGVLAQELKER
-225 LMEKMR
+225 MR
-231 SLTGIDN
+231 DLTGLEN
-238 PRSTSQLDMWLREH
+238 PNSTAQLDLWLREH
-252 GCDMVSLGKKDVA
+252 GVDMDSLGKKEVA
-265 QVIEETDDPLIRK
+265 TVIDETDDPIIK
-278 VLSLRLLIAKSS
+278 EVLQLRLQSAKSS
-290 VKKYTK
+290 VKKYET
-296 MLDATCSDG
+296 MLRATCSDG

-334 NHIENIELVREL
+334 NHIDNIGLVREL

-400 EEWRMKAFADG
+400 EQWRMDAFAEG

-440 KVAELACIA
+440 KVAELAC
-449 EGQLV
+449 
-454 LTNHGEKTIE
+454 
-464 TVTTD
+464 
-469 DLVWDGEQWVAHE
+469 
-482 GVIYRGIKEVMTY
+482 
-495 EGLTATPDH
+495 
-504 LVYVEGQK
+504 
-512 EPMDFRIA
+512 
-520 TTRRAHLIQTAA
+520 
-532 RGAALWLGE
+532 
-541 DHISREKMERK
+541 
-552 IQPLLRADRMH
+552 
-563 RMPRE
+563 
-568 TMDRAEQSN
+568 
-577 CGKIERL
+577 
-584 PELLTEESYTALAR
+584 
-598 QETNSSQTEM
+598 
-608 HKSKGRQLQKLRR
+608 
-621 QRDRVQVRV
+621 
-630 CHRRGTIHSRK
+630 
-641 YGTSTQGIRT
+641 
-651 RSYRYQWQ
+651 
-659 LRARKSEIYI
+659 
-669 AQREP
+669 
-674 SEQALNRSESL
+674 
-685 GPEILAVQLQR
+685 
-696 SNTQA
+696 
-701 ETRVDQTAD
+701 
-710 HSGREESCQKE
+710 
-721 TQVLATYSGK
+721 
-731 TRVYDIRNAGPHHR
+731 
-745 YTVSGKLV
+745 
-753 HNCGYGGSVGALKA
+753 GYGGSVGALKA
-767 FGADKMGLTETE
+767 FGADKMGLTEQE

-795 QLWWNVDRAIK
+795 QLWWDVDRAIK

-812 TTHRTHGLM
+812 TTHRTHGLI

-873 ENCLAEGT
+873 ENC
-881 QVLTDRGWIEIQNV
+881 IQ
-895 TTKDA
+895 
-900 LWDGEQWV
+900 G
-908 SHEGLINKGIQEV
+908 
-921 INIDGALMTPDHKVL
+921 
-936 TQEGWK
+936 
-942 NAPSCK
+942 
-948 GLKRYEVKQP
+948 
-958 NSDRVRRVER
+958 
-968 EEIPVEGKMRL
+968 
-979 WERVHH
+979 
-985 DCRAFFRR
+985 
-993 KAEILRLLE
+993 
-1002 RKANKHCKRNP
+1002 
-1013 QALQTPFIPC
+1013 
-1023 LAFNEGTLHGSYSS
+1023 
-1037 SLGQLWRQ
+1037 
-1045 GNQSLRQMA
+1045 
-1054 RIIREF
+1054 
-1060 LGGYVTNLP
+1060 
-1069 ERANAGQNRR
+1069 
-1079 EWELHSRE
+1079 
-1087 LQMGGLQNPV
+1087 
-1097 QKQTSKYTD
+1097 
-1106 RYTLGQDNCERG
+1106 
-1118 CRSFRNRGHNA
+1118 
-1129 PLQNTAWLDDRYL
+1129 
-1142 VRKTGLKKQVYD
+1142 
-1154 LKNAGPNHRFTIKTE
+1154 
-1169 AGPMIVH
+1169 
-1176 NCVQAISRD
+1176 ISRD

-1212 DSSVKLDDI
+1212 DKSVKLDDI

-1232 DGLLLR
+1232 EGLLLR

>member
-1 MKFMSIDIE
+1 M
-10 TYSDIDINKAGVY
+10 
-23 RYVDTDAFKILL
+23 
-35 FAYSV
+35 
-40 DGGPVQ
+40 
-46 LIDLTRGDSIPK
+46 
-58 EIVKAL
+58 
-64 SDKSVTKWAYNANFE
+64 
-79 RVALSRFLG
+79 
-88 MPTGQYLDPEG
+88 
-99 WKCSMVWAATLGLPM
+99 
-114 GLAKVGEVL
+114 
-123 ALDKQKMS
+123 
-131 EGRGL
+131 
-136 IYKFC
+136 
-141 KPDKKTGQRVMP
+141 
-153 EEFPE
+153 
-158 DWETFRR
+158 
-165 YNIRDV
+165 
-171 ETEMGIQK
+171 
-179 MISPFPCS
+179 
-187 DELWQEYWTD
+187 
-197 QRINDRGVEVDLTLA
+197 
-212 KNAVAMDAEISEN
+212 
-225 LMEKMR
+225 
-231 SLTGIDN
+231 
-238 PRSTSQLDMWLREH
+238 
-252 GCDMVSLGKKDVA
+252 
-265 QVIEETDDPLIRK
+265 IEETDDPLIRK

-334 NHIENIELVREL
+334 NHIENIGLVREL

-351 LEALSVMF
+351 LDALSVMF

-400 EEWRMKAFADG
+400 EEWRMKAFAEG

-440 KVAELACIA
+440 KVAELAC
-449 EGQLV
+449 
-454 LTNHGEKTIE
+454 
-464 TVTTD
+464 
-469 DLVWDGEQWVAHE
+469 
-482 GVIYRGIKEVMTY
+482 
-495 EGLTATPDH
+495 
-504 LVYVEGQK
+504 
-512 EPMDFRIA
+512 
-520 TTRRAHLIQTAA
+520 
-532 RGAALWLGE
+532 
-541 DHISREKMERK
+541 
-552 IQPLLRADRMH
+552 
-563 RMPRE
+563 
-568 TMDRAEQSN
+568 
-577 CGKIERL
+577 
-584 PELLTEESYTALAR
+584 
-598 QETNSSQTEM
+598 
-608 HKSKGRQLQKLRR
+608 
-621 QRDRVQVRV
+621 
-630 CHRRGTIHSRK
+630 
-641 YGTSTQGIRT
+641 
-651 RSYRYQWQ
+651 
-659 LRARKSEIYI
+659 
-669 AQREP
+669 
-674 SEQALNRSESL
+674 
-685 GPEILAVQLQR
+685 
-696 SNTQA
+696 
-701 ETRVDQTAD
+701 
-710 HSGREESCQKE
+710 
-721 TQVLATYSGK
+721 
-731 TRVYDIRNAGPHHR
+731 
-745 YTVSGKLV
+745 
-753 HNCGYGGSVGALKA
+753 GYGGSVGALKA
-767 FGADKMGLTETE
+767 FGADKMGLTEAE

-812 TTHRTHGLM
+812 TTHTTHGLM

-881 QVLTDRGWIEIQNV
+881 QVLTGRGWIEIQNV

-948 GLKRYEVKQP
+948 GLKRYEVKLP

-979 WERVHH
+979 WKRVHH

-993 KAEILRLLE
+993 KAEILRLYE
-1002 RKANKHCKRNP
+1002 RKANKCSKRNP

-1023 LAFNEGTLHGSYSS
+1023 MAFNEGTLHGSYSS
-1037 SLGQLWRQ
+1037 CLDQLWRQ

-1079 EWELHSRE
+1079 EWELRSRE

-1118 CRSFRNRGHNA
+1118 RRSFRHRGHNA

-1154 LKNAGPNHRFTIKTE
+1154 LKNAGPNHRFAIKTE

-1176 NCVQAISRD
+1176 NCVQGISRD
-1185 LLLNAMKQVGPDAR
+1185 LLLNAMKRVGPDAR

-1221 CKKMAQVPEWA
+1221 CKRW
-1232 DGLLLR
+1232 LR
-1238 ADGYETKFYLK
+1238 CLSGPKGCC
-1249 D
+1249 

>member
-10 TYSDIDINKAGVY
+10 SYSDIDINKAGVY
-23 RYVDTDAFKILL
+23 RYVDSPEFKILL
-35 FAYSV
+35 FAYAV
-40 DGGPVQ
+40 DGGEVQ
-46 LIDLTRGDSIPK
+46 LVDLTRGERIPK
-58 EIVKAL
+58 EILDAL
-64 SDKSVTKWAYNANFE
+64 SNPNITKWAYNANFE

-88 MPTGQYLDPEG
+88 MPTGTYLDPEG

-123 ALDKQKMS
+123 SLDKQKMS

-141 KPDKKTGQRVMP
+141 KPDKKTGLRVMP
-153 EEFPE
+153 EEFPD

-187 DELWQEYWTD
+187 DELWQEYWID
-197 QRINDRGVEVDLTLA
+197 QRINDRGVKVDLTLA
-212 KNAVAMDAEISEN
+212 QSAVEMSGVLSPYLKER
-225 LMEKMR
+225 MR
-231 SLTGIDN
+231 DLTGLDN
-238 PRSTSQLDMWLREH
+238 PNSTAQLDLWLREH
-252 GCDMVSLGKKDVA
+252 GVDMESLGKKDVA
-265 QVIEETDDPLIRK
+265 AVIDETDDPIIK
-278 VLSLRLLIAKSS
+278 EVLQLRLQSAKSS
-290 VKKYTK
+290 VKKYET
-296 MLDATCSDG
+296 MLRATCTDG

-334 NHIENIELVREL
+334 NHIENIGLVREL

-351 LEALSVMF
+351 LDALSVMF

-376 REGSRFIVADFS
+376 RDGSRFIVADFS

-400 EEWRMKAFADG
+400 EEWRMKAFAEG

-424 VPVVKHGING
+424 VPVVKHGVNG

-454 LTNHGEKTIE
+454 LTNHGEKPIE

-469 DLVWDGEQWVAHE
+469 DLVWDGEQWVTHE
-482 GVIYRGIKEVMTY
+482 GVIYKGIRTVYTY
-495 EGLTATPDH
+495 QGLTATLDH
-504 LVYVEGQK
+504 KVFLNDSSKPVMLQEAVAYRKDLKDATQEKK
-512 EPMDFRIA
+512 EIDKRKECSVA
-520 TTRRAHLIQTAA
+520 TA
-532 RGAALWLGE
+532 
-541 DHISREKMERK
+541 K
-552 IQPLLRADRMH
+552 
-563 RMPRE
+563 
-568 TMDRAEQSN
+568 
-577 CGKIERL
+577 
-584 PELLTEESYTALAR
+584 
-598 QETNSSQTEM
+598 
-608 HKSKGRQLQKLRR
+608 
-621 QRDRVQVRV
+621 
-630 CHRRGTIHSRK
+630 
-641 YGTSTQGIRT
+641 
-651 RSYRYQWQ
+651 
-659 LRARKSEIYI
+659 
-669 AQREP
+669 
-674 SEQALNRSESL
+674 
-685 GPEILAVQLQR
+685 
-696 SNTQA
+696 
-701 ETRVDQTAD
+701 
-710 HSGREESCQKE
+710 
-721 TQVLATYSGK
+721 
-731 TRVYDIRNAGPHHR
+731 VYDIMNAGPHHR

-795 QLWWNVDRAIK
+795 QLWWDVDRAIK
-806 QTLEDG
+806 QTLEDC
-812 TTHRTHGLM
+812 TTHRTHGLTV
-821 FSLQKGILFI
+821 SLQKGILFI

-881 QVLTDRGWIEIQNV
+881 QVLTYRGWIEIQNV
-895 TTKDA
+895 TIKDA

-936 TQEGWK
+936 TKDGWK
-942 NAPSCK
+942 TASSCS
-948 GLKRYEVKQP
+948 GLEK
-958 NSDRVRRVER
+958 
-968 EEIPVEGKMRL
+968 
-979 WERVHH
+979 
-985 DCRAFFRR
+985 
-993 KAEILRLLE
+993 
-1002 RKANKHCKRNP
+1002 
-1013 QALQTPFIPC
+1013 
-1023 LAFNEGTLHGSYSS
+1023 
-1037 SLGQLWRQ
+1037 LG
-1045 GNQSLRQMA
+1045 
-1054 RIIREF
+1054 
-1060 LGGYVTNLP
+1060 
-1069 ERANAGQNRR
+1069 
-1079 EWELHSRE
+1079 
-1087 LQMGGLQNPV
+1087 MG
-1097 QKQTSKYTD
+1097 D
-1106 RYTLGQDNCERG
+1106 RYI
-1118 CRSFRNRGHNA
+1118 
-1129 PLQNTAWLDDRYL
+1129 
-1142 VRKTGLKKQVYD
+1142 VRKTGLKKPVCD

-1169 AGPMIVH
+1169 AGSMIVH
-1176 NCVQAISRD
+1176 NCVQGISRD
-1185 LLLNAMKQVGPDAR
+1185 LLLNAMKKVGPDAR

-1212 DSSVKLDDI
+1212 DKSVKLDDI
-1221 CKKMAQVPEWA
+1221 CQKMAQVPEWA
-1232 DGLLLR
+1232 EGLLLR